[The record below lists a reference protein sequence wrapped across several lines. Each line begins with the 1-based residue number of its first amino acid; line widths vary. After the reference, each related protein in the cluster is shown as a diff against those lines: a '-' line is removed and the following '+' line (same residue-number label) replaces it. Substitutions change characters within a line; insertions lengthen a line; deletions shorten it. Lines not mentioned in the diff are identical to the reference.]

1 MKKTL
6 FFIFTLLLAVAVKA
20 QDFREFYTIGNDGSR
35 VELNISDILDS
46 DMRYCLLSTIA
57 GDNNIS
63 YTLDEDRISVNVI
76 YKNNAFS
83 ESFSDYL
90 DRITDKL
97 NVEYSE
103 YLKADKETKGDIF
116 LKWKESLPEDMF
128 VFLFR
133 LMLIES
139 PASKDGNQTCAT
151 SDPFCTTDVVTFHV
165 EANPGGSCE
174 NGPYYG
180 CLAPY
185 TERPPFWFHMKIGVA
200 GAFTIQMTNSANVDI
215 DYCCWGPFDDPVTP
229 CPSQLTQAKYID
241 CGSSGNAT
249 ENCHIPSSAQV
260 GKYYIMVITK
270 YNQSTATNITF
281 QKVAGSGPG
290 ETDCGILPPLVENDG
305 PYCVGET
312 IHLTGNA
319 QSGASYS
326 WSGPGNWT
334 ATGQNVTRPNCTM
347 AMAGTYTCTIT
358 LSGQTSSTD
367 TQVAIYANPTANF
380 SVPTAYAGVPTQFT
394 STSTTNPS
402 GQTITSYLWNF
413 GDGQTSTQQN
423 PTHTYATPG
432 SYTVTLTVA
441 CGENTCTNT
450 KTQTLNVQS
459 SMSTNITGDNSICQ
473 NNTIT
478 LNANA
483 TGGTGT
489 FTYAWKEN
497 GAPVGGNSPTL
508 TRNMTTAG
516 SFTFTCEISDG
527 YTTQTPQ
534 LIVSVYAT
542 PDAYAGEDQSI
553 NFDNAT
559 TLEAGY
565 IEGASYV
572 WQPADSITGAN
583 NTRTV
588 HTKPL
593 RGNTVFTVTVTSDHG
608 CVDTDD
614 VVVSV
619 GAEMTATATIADSEI
634 CQYESTTVSATA
646 VGGNPA
652 NYSYSWEP
660 ADEVEYPHAASST
673 VHPSLNTDHFTC
685 TISDGHT
692 TLEKRVNI
700 TVHELPMAD
709 AGEDFPIYYNTA
721 ATLTAA
727 TVDGASYEWLPK
739 DMIQN
744 GDNEQ
749 QTVTTVPLTEET
761 EFTLIVMRNG
771 CSTEDKITVF
781 AGNQLQG
788 KVETNDNSIC
798 QFDGSCDLTATAFGG
813 NMEYTY
819 LWESSNAGDFS
830 TNGSPTTTFMN
841 PTEAGTY
848 TISCTINDGQT
859 TIVRST
865 TINVV
870 AMPLAQISVS
880 GVNIIN
886 DTPSVVI
893 GKSVTL
899 EAAAVSGAIYEWQPN
914 TLIMSTSDNGRVATT
929 YPLNDTGIKEFTLTV
944 KTKTETNNYCTN
956 SAFVSVKVYD
966 NISATVESSDDAICE
981 QERITLTAN
990 ATGGTE
996 NYIYTWSPA
1005 EYFDNNIG
1013 QTVTTKRLPYH
1024 DGLIKFTCKIEDISL
1039 DNADDEK
1046 DQEVIVHNAPSVNY
1060 DLSGVQLV
1068 EAGNEFY
1075 PYVYE
1080 YSIDESSLSGYNI
1093 NSISWSVRS
1102 EQNTPNQLDSLTCES
1117 LWFCVPDPNP
1127 EIPRQPKKAYL
1138 YINEEGNARLTCTI
1152 TGECG
1157 EATARIIIYTEGYEY
1172 SDISVE
1178 EINYDDLITVYP
1190 NPNNGEL
1197 YISFGDIITSQV
1209 TISIY
1214 NFDGM
1219 KMMQSTENGDVVHYS
1234 VNTLANGIYFVK
1246 ITGKDFVVTKK
1257 FVLNK

>member
-1 MKKTL
+1 MKKT
-6 FFIFTLLLAVAVKA
+6 FTLILAVLFAITVKA
-20 QDFREFYTIGNDGSR
+20 QQIKGLYSFDKKQNAIEFDITKISLFEQRMHLVYLLNNDDRFDVSTSDRDGIFVIKRNKNSYNFN
-35 VELNISDILDS
+35 VED
-46 DMRYCLLSTIA
+46 
-57 GDNNIS
+57 
-63 YTLDEDRISVNVI
+63 
-76 YKNNAFS
+76 AFS
-83 ESFSDYL
+83 DFYNEETAAFNSMTKDEIGDLYFEWKLALPNIFVASMMMDLYVK
-90 DRITDKL
+90 DRQNNL
-97 NVEYSE
+97 
-103 YLKADKETKGDIF
+103 
-116 LKWKESLPEDMF
+116 
-128 VFLFR
+128 
-133 LMLIES
+133 
-139 PASKDGNQTCAT
+139 CANA
-151 SDPFCTTDVVTFHV
+151 DPFCTDVGIYEFPAGVNAGAGESGPNYNCLSTRPNPAWYYMKM
-165 EANPGGSCE
+165 ANPGG
-174 NGPYYG
+174 
-180 CLAPY
+180 
-185 TERPPFWFHMKIGVA
+185 M
-200 GAFTIQMTNSANVDI
+200 TIYMYSTPSQDI
-215 DYCCWGPFDDPVTP
+215 DFCCWGPFEDPITP
-229 CPSQLTQAKYID
+229 CPNGLTAAKVVSCSY
-241 CGSSGNAT
+241 APAHT
-249 ENCHIPSSAQV
+249 ENCIIPSSAQT
-260 GKYYIMVITK
+260 GQYYILVIT
-270 YNQSTATNITF
+270 NFSNHQCNITF
-281 QKVAGSGPG
+281 SKTAGTGT
-290 ETDCGILPPLVENDG
+290 TDCSIMPPLVENDG

-347 AMAGTYTCTIT
+347 AMSGTYTCTIS

-367 TQVAIYANPTANF
+367 TQVAVYANPTANF

-553 NFDNAT
+553 NFDNST

-700 TVHELPMAD
+700 TVHELPIAD

-744 GDNEQ
+744 GDNEH

-841 PTEAGTY
+841 PTESGTY

-1127 EIPRQPKKAYL
+1127 EIPGQPKKAYL

-1197 YISFGDIITSQV
+1197 YISFGDIITSSV

-1234 VNTLANGIYFVK
+1234 VNTLASGIYFVR

>member
-1 MKKTL
+1 MKKT
-6 FFIFTLLLAVAVKA
+6 FTFILAVLFAITVKA
-20 QDFREFYTIGNDGSR
+20 QQIKGLYSFDKKQNAIEFDITKISLFEQRMHLVYLLNNDDRFDVST
-35 VELNISDILDS
+35 SDRDGIFVVK
-46 DMRYCLLSTIA
+46 R
-57 GDNNIS
+57 NKNS
-63 YTLDEDRISVNVI
+63 YN
-76 YKNNAFS
+76 F
-83 ESFSDYL
+83 
-90 DRITDKL
+90 
-97 NVEYSE
+97 NVEDAFNDFYNE
-103 YLKADKETKGDIF
+103 ETAAFNSMTKDEIGDLYF
-116 LKWKESLPEDMF
+116 EWKSALPNFF
-128 VFLFR
+128 V
-133 LMLIES
+133 
-139 PASKDGNQTCAT
+139 ASMMMDLYVKDRQNNLCANA
-151 SDPFCTTDVVTFHV
+151 DPFCTDVGIYEFPAGVNAGAGETGPNYNCLSTRPNPAWYYMKM
-165 EANPGGSCE
+165 ANPGG
-174 NGPYYG
+174 
-180 CLAPY
+180 
-185 TERPPFWFHMKIGVA
+185 M
-200 GAFTIQMTNSANVDI
+200 TIYMYSTPSEDI
-215 DYCCWGPFDDPVTP
+215 DFCCWGPFDDPITP
-229 CPSQLTQAKYID
+229 CPNGLTAAKVVSCSY
-241 CGSSGNAT
+241 APAHT
-249 ENCHIPSSAQV
+249 ENCIIPSSAQT
-260 GKYYIMVITK
+260 GQYYILVIT
-270 YNQSTATNITF
+270 NFSNNPCNITF
-281 QKVAGSGPG
+281 SKTAGTGT
-290 ETDCGILPPLVENDG
+290 TDCSIMPPLVENDG

-367 TQVAIYANPTANF
+367 TQVAVYANPTANF

-553 NFDNAT
+553 NFDNST

-673 VHPSLNTDHFTC
+673 VHPSVNTDHFTC

-700 TVHELPMAD
+700 TVHELPIAD
-709 AGEDFPIYYNTA
+709 AGEDIPIYYNTA

-744 GDNEQ
+744 GDNEH

-841 PTEAGTY
+841 PTESGTY

-899 EAAAVSGAIYEWQPN
+899 EAADVSGAIYEWQPN

-1039 DNADDEK
+1039 DNANDEK

-1075 PYVYE
+1075 PFVYE

-1102 EQNTPNQLDSLTCES
+1102 EHNTPNQLDSLTCES

-1127 EIPRQPKKAYL
+1127 EIPGQPKKAYL

-1197 YISFGDIITSQV
+1197 YISFGDIITSSV

-1234 VNTLANGIYFVK
+1234 VNTLASGIYFVR

>member
-1 MKKTL
+1 MKKT
-6 FFIFTLLLAVAVKA
+6 FTFILAVLFAITVKA
-20 QDFREFYTIGNDGSR
+20 QQIKGLYSFDKKQNAIEFDITKISLFEQRMHLVYLLNNDDRFDVST
-35 VELNISDILDS
+35 SDRDGIFVVK
-46 DMRYCLLSTIA
+46 R
-57 GDNNIS
+57 NKNS
-63 YTLDEDRISVNVI
+63 YN
-76 YKNNAFS
+76 F
-83 ESFSDYL
+83 
-90 DRITDKL
+90 
-97 NVEYSE
+97 NVEDAFNDFYNE
-103 YLKADKETKGDIF
+103 ETAAFNSMTKDEIGDLYF
-116 LKWKESLPEDMF
+116 EWKSALPNFF
-128 VFLFR
+128 V
-133 LMLIES
+133 
-139 PASKDGNQTCAT
+139 ASMMMDLYVKDRQNNLCANA
-151 SDPFCTTDVVTFHV
+151 DPFCTDVGIYEFPAGVNAGAGETGPNYNCLSTRPNPAWYYMKM
-165 EANPGGSCE
+165 ANPGG
-174 NGPYYG
+174 
-180 CLAPY
+180 
-185 TERPPFWFHMKIGVA
+185 M
-200 GAFTIQMTNSANVDI
+200 TIYMYSTPSEDI
-215 DYCCWGPFDDPVTP
+215 DFCCWGPFDDPITP
-229 CPSQLTQAKYID
+229 CPNGLTAAKVVSCSYA
-241 CGSSGNAT
+241 SAHT
-249 ENCHIPSSAQV
+249 ENCIIPSSAQT
-260 GKYYIMVITK
+260 GQYYILVIT
-270 YNQSTATNITF
+270 NFSNNPCNITF
-281 QKVAGSGPG
+281 SKTAGTGT
-290 ETDCGILPPLVENDG
+290 TDCSIMPPLVENDG

-347 AMAGTYTCTIT
+347 AMSGTYTCTIS

-367 TQVAIYANPTANF
+367 TQVAVYANPTANF

-553 NFDNAT
+553 NFDNST

-673 VHPSLNTDHFTC
+673 VHPSVNTDHFTC

-700 TVHELPMAD
+700 TVHELPIAD

-744 GDNEQ
+744 GDNEH

-841 PTEAGTY
+841 PTESGTY

-1060 DLSGVQLV
+1060 DLSGIQLV

-1075 PYVYE
+1075 PFVYE

-1127 EIPRQPKKAYL
+1127 EIPGQPKKAYL

-1197 YISFGDIITSQV
+1197 YISFGDIITSSV

-1234 VNTLANGIYFVK
+1234 VNTLANGIYFVR

>member
-1 MKKTL
+1 MKKT
-6 FFIFTLLLAVAVKA
+6 FTFILAVLFAITVKA
-20 QDFREFYTIGNDGSR
+20 QQIKGLYSFDKKQNAIEFDITKISLFEQRMHLVYLLNNDDRFDVST
-35 VELNISDILDS
+35 SDRDGIFVVK
-46 DMRYCLLSTIA
+46 R
-57 GDNNIS
+57 NKNS
-63 YTLDEDRISVNVI
+63 YN
-76 YKNNAFS
+76 F
-83 ESFSDYL
+83 
-90 DRITDKL
+90 
-97 NVEYSE
+97 NVEDAFYDFYNE
-103 YLKADKETKGDIF
+103 ETAAFNSMTKDEIGDLYF
-116 LKWKESLPEDMF
+116 EWKSALPNFF
-128 VFLFR
+128 V
-133 LMLIES
+133 
-139 PASKDGNQTCAT
+139 ASMMMDLYVKDRQNNLCANA
-151 SDPFCTTDVVTFHV
+151 DPFCTDVGIYEFPAGVNAGNGESGPNYNCLSTRPNPAWYYMKM
-165 EANPGGSCE
+165 ANPGG
-174 NGPYYG
+174 
-180 CLAPY
+180 
-185 TERPPFWFHMKIGVA
+185 M
-200 GAFTIQMTNSANVDI
+200 TIYMYSTPSQDI
-215 DYCCWGPFDDPVTP
+215 DFCCWGPFEDPITP
-229 CPSQLTQAKYID
+229 CPNGLTAAKVVSCSY
-241 CGSSGNAT
+241 APAHT
-249 ENCHIPSSAQV
+249 ENCIIPSTAQT
-260 GKYYIMVITK
+260 GEYYILVITNFS
-270 YNQSTATNITF
+270 NQQCNITF
-281 QKVAGSGPG
+281 SKTAGTGT
-290 ETDCGILPPLVENDG
+290 TDCSIMPPLVENDG

-347 AMAGTYTCTIT
+347 AMSGTYTCTIS

-367 TQVAIYANPTANF
+367 TQVAVYANPTANF

-553 NFDNAT
+553 NFDNST

-700 TVHELPMAD
+700 TVHELPIAD

-744 GDNEQ
+744 GDNEH

-841 PTEAGTY
+841 PTESGTY

-1127 EIPRQPKKAYL
+1127 EIPGQPKKAYL

-1197 YISFGDIITSQV
+1197 YISFGDIITSSV

-1234 VNTLANGIYFVK
+1234 VNTLANGIYFVR

>member
-1 MKKTL
+1 MKKT
-6 FFIFTLLLAVAVKA
+6 FTLILAVLFAITVKA
-20 QDFREFYTIGNDGSR
+20 QQIKGLYSFDKKQNAIEFDITKISLFEQRMHLVYLLNNDDRFDVSTSDRDGIFVIKRNKNSYNFN
-35 VELNISDILDS
+35 VED
-46 DMRYCLLSTIA
+46 
-57 GDNNIS
+57 
-63 YTLDEDRISVNVI
+63 
-76 YKNNAFS
+76 AFS
-83 ESFSDYL
+83 DFYNEETAAFNSMTKDEIGDLYFEWKLALPNIFVASMMMDLYVK
-90 DRITDKL
+90 DRQNNL
-97 NVEYSE
+97 
-103 YLKADKETKGDIF
+103 
-116 LKWKESLPEDMF
+116 
-128 VFLFR
+128 
-133 LMLIES
+133 
-139 PASKDGNQTCAT
+139 CANA
-151 SDPFCTTDVVTFHV
+151 DPFCTDVGIYEFPAGVNAGAGESGPNYNCLSTRPNPAWYYMKM
-165 EANPGGSCE
+165 ANPGG
-174 NGPYYG
+174 
-180 CLAPY
+180 
-185 TERPPFWFHMKIGVA
+185 M
-200 GAFTIQMTNSANVDI
+200 TIYMYSTPSQDI
-215 DYCCWGPFDDPVTP
+215 DFCCWGPFEDPITP
-229 CPSQLTQAKYID
+229 CPNGLTAAKVVSCSY
-241 CGSSGNAT
+241 APAHT
-249 ENCHIPSSAQV
+249 ENCIIPSTAQT
-260 GKYYIMVITK
+260 GEYYILVITNFS
-270 YNQSTATNITF
+270 NQQCNITF
-281 QKVAGSGPG
+281 SKTAGTGT
-290 ETDCGILPPLVENDG
+290 TDCSIMPPLVENDG

-347 AMAGTYTCTIT
+347 AMSGTYTCTIS

-367 TQVAIYANPTANF
+367 TQVAVYANPTANF

-553 NFDNAT
+553 NFDNST

-700 TVHELPMAD
+700 TVHELPIAD

-744 GDNEQ
+744 GDNEH

-841 PTEAGTY
+841 PTESGTY

-1127 EIPRQPKKAYL
+1127 EIPGQPKKAYL

-1178 EINYDDLITVYP
+1178 EINLT
-1190 NPNNGEL
+1190 
-1197 YISFGDIITSQV
+1197 T
-1209 TISIY
+1209 
-1214 NFDGM
+1214 
-1219 KMMQSTENGDVVHYS
+1219 
-1234 VNTLANGIYFVK
+1234 
-1246 ITGKDFVVTKK
+1246 
-1257 FVLNK
+1257 

>member
-6 FFIFTLLLAVAVKA
+6 FLAFAILLTVAAKA
-20 QDFREFYTIGNDGSR
+20 QQIKLAEFNVHDIVTIEER
-35 VELNISDILDS
+35 VFFVHSIATSGYYKVGASEKTNTLNIYASNKTVLETPFKNFDVFLNNLADDREDFANLDKEERGYKYLEWTEN
-46 DMRYCLLSTIA
+46 M
-57 GDNNIS
+57 
-63 YTLDEDRISVNVI
+63 DEDVFRII
-76 YKNNAFS
+76 YEDF
-83 ESFSDYL
+83 
-90 DRITDKL
+90 
-97 NVEYSE
+97 
-103 YLKADKETKGDIF
+103 TKGVGT
-116 LKWKESLPEDMF
+116 ENP
-128 VFLFR
+128 
-133 LMLIES
+133 
-139 PASKDGNQTCAT
+139 TCETAL
-151 SDPFCTTDVVTFHV
+151 PFCTDNGLYQFPAGVNSGSPCGNSTTSNCGAPYSCSGTPGQSTNCLSTAPNPAFYYLKI
-165 EANPGGSCE
+165 ANPG
-174 NGPYYG
+174 NM
-180 CLAPY
+180 
-185 TERPPFWFHMKIGVA
+185 TIKIY
-200 GAFTIQMTNSANVDI
+200 SEPSYDI
-215 DYCCWGPFDDPVTP
+215 DFDCWGPFNSFEEACGLLSCSNIVDCSYKSDHTEY
-229 CPSQLTQAKYID
+229 CHINGAQTGEYYILLLTNFGNQACNIKFEKT
-241 CGSSGNAT
+241 GGNAT
-249 ENCHIPSSAQV
+249 
-260 GKYYIMVITK
+260 
-270 YNQSTATNITF
+270 
-281 QKVAGSGPG
+281 
-290 ETDCGILPPLVENDG
+290 TDCSIMPPLVENDG

-367 TQVAIYANPTANF
+367 TQVAVYANPTANF

-459 SMSTNITGDNSICQ
+459 SMATNITGDNSICQ

-553 NFDNAT
+553 NFDNST

-673 VHPSLNTDHFTC
+673 VHPSVNTDHFTC

-700 TVHELPMAD
+700 TVHELPIAD
-709 AGEDFPIYYNTA
+709 AGEDFQIYYNTA

-744 GDNEQ
+744 GDNEH

-841 PTEAGTY
+841 PTESGTY

-1127 EIPRQPKKAYL
+1127 EIPGQPKKAYL

-1197 YISFGDIITSQV
+1197 YISFGDIITSSV

-1234 VNTLANGIYFVK
+1234 VNTLASGIYFVR

>member
-1 MKKTL
+1 MKKT
-6 FFIFTLLLAVAVKA
+6 FTLILAVLFAITVKA
-20 QDFREFYTIGNDGSR
+20 QQIKGLYSFDKKQNAIEFDITKISLFEQRMHLVYLLNNDDRFDVSTSDRDGIFVIKRNKNSYNFN
-35 VELNISDILDS
+35 VED
-46 DMRYCLLSTIA
+46 
-57 GDNNIS
+57 
-63 YTLDEDRISVNVI
+63 
-76 YKNNAFS
+76 AFS
-83 ESFSDYL
+83 DFYNEETAAFNSMTKDEIGDLYFEWKLALPNIFVASMMMDLYVK
-90 DRITDKL
+90 DRQNNL
-97 NVEYSE
+97 
-103 YLKADKETKGDIF
+103 
-116 LKWKESLPEDMF
+116 
-128 VFLFR
+128 
-133 LMLIES
+133 
-139 PASKDGNQTCAT
+139 CANA
-151 SDPFCTTDVVTFHV
+151 DPFCTDVGIYEFPAGVNAGAGETGPNYNCLSTRPNPAWYYMKM
-165 EANPGGSCE
+165 ANPGG
-174 NGPYYG
+174 
-180 CLAPY
+180 
-185 TERPPFWFHMKIGVA
+185 M
-200 GAFTIQMTNSANVDI
+200 TIYMYSTPSEDI
-215 DYCCWGPFDDPVTP
+215 DFCCWGPFDDPITP
-229 CPSQLTQAKYID
+229 CPNGLTAAKVVSCSY
-241 CGSSGNAT
+241 APAHT
-249 ENCHIPSSAQV
+249 ENCIIPSSAQT
-260 GKYYIMVITK
+260 GQYYILVITNFSN
-270 YNQSTATNITF
+270 NQCNITF
-281 QKVAGSGPG
+281 SKTAGTGT
-290 ETDCGILPPLVENDG
+290 TDCSIMPPLVENDG

-1024 DGLIKFTCKIEDISL
+1024 DGLIKFTCRIEDISL
-1039 DNADDEK
+1039 DNANDEK

-1060 DLSGVQLV
+1060 DLSGIQLV

-1075 PYVYE
+1075 PFVYE

-1102 EQNTPNQLDSLTCES
+1102 EHNTPNQLDSLTCES

-1127 EIPRQPKKAYL
+1127 EIPGQPKKAYL

-1219 KMMQSTENGDVVHYS
+1219 KMMQSTENGNVVHYS
-1234 VNTLANGIYFVK
+1234 VNTLANGIYFVR

>member
-1 MKKTL
+1 MKKT
-6 FFIFTLLLAVAVKA
+6 FTFILAVLFAITVKA
-20 QDFREFYTIGNDGSR
+20 QQIKGLYSFDKKQNAIEFDITKISLFEQRMHLVYLLNNDDRFDVST
-35 VELNISDILDS
+35 SDRDGIFVVK
-46 DMRYCLLSTIA
+46 R
-57 GDNNIS
+57 NKNS
-63 YTLDEDRISVNVI
+63 YN
-76 YKNNAFS
+76 F
-83 ESFSDYL
+83 
-90 DRITDKL
+90 
-97 NVEYSE
+97 NVEDAFNDFYNE
-103 YLKADKETKGDIF
+103 ETAAFNSMTKDEIGDLYFEWKSALPNIF
-116 LKWKESLPEDMF
+116 
-128 VFLFR
+128 V
-133 LMLIES
+133 
-139 PASKDGNQTCAT
+139 ASMMMDLYVKDRQNNLCANA
-151 SDPFCTTDVVTFHV
+151 DPFCTDVGIYEFPAGVNAGAGETGPNYNCLSTRPNPAWYYMKM
-165 EANPGGSCE
+165 ANPGG
-174 NGPYYG
+174 
-180 CLAPY
+180 
-185 TERPPFWFHMKIGVA
+185 M
-200 GAFTIQMTNSANVDI
+200 TIYMYSTPSEDI
-215 DYCCWGPFDDPVTP
+215 DFCCWGPFDDPITP
-229 CPSQLTQAKYID
+229 CPNGLTAAKVVSCSY
-241 CGSSGNAT
+241 APAHT
-249 ENCHIPSSAQV
+249 ENCIIPSSAQT
-260 GKYYIMVITK
+260 GQYYILVITNFSN
-270 YNQSTATNITF
+270 NQCNITF
-281 QKVAGSGPG
+281 SKTAGTGT
-290 ETDCGILPPLVENDG
+290 TDCSIMPPLVENDG

-367 TQVAIYANPTANF
+367 TQVAVYANPTANF

-553 NFDNAT
+553 NFDNST

-673 VHPSLNTDHFTC
+673 VHPSVNTDHFTC

-700 TVHELPMAD
+700 TVHELPIAD

-744 GDNEQ
+744 GDNEH

-841 PTEAGTY
+841 PTESGTY

-1024 DGLIKFTCKIEDISL
+1024 DGLIKFTCRIEDISL
-1039 DNADDEK
+1039 DNANDEK

-1075 PYVYE
+1075 PFVYE

-1102 EQNTPNQLDSLTCES
+1102 EHNTPNQLDSLTCES

-1127 EIPRQPKKAYL
+1127 EIPGQPKKAYL

-1197 YISFGDIITSQV
+1197 YISFGDIITSSV

-1234 VNTLANGIYFVK
+1234 VNTLASGIYFVR

>member
-1 MKKTL
+1 MKKT
-6 FFIFTLLLAVAVKA
+6 FTFILAVLFAITVKA
-20 QDFREFYTIGNDGSR
+20 QQIKGLYSFDKKQNAIEFDITKISLFEQRMHLVYLLNNDDRFDVST
-35 VELNISDILDS
+35 SDRDGIFVVK
-46 DMRYCLLSTIA
+46 R
-57 GDNNIS
+57 NKNS
-63 YTLDEDRISVNVI
+63 Y
-76 YKNNAFS
+76 
-83 ESFSDYL
+83 SF
-90 DRITDKL
+90 
-97 NVEYSE
+97 NVEDAFNDFYNE
-103 YLKADKETKGDIF
+103 ETAAFNSMTKDEIGDLYFEWKSALPNIF
-116 LKWKESLPEDMF
+116 
-128 VFLFR
+128 V
-133 LMLIES
+133 
-139 PASKDGNQTCAT
+139 ASMMMDLYVKDRQNNLCANA
-151 SDPFCTTDVVTFHV
+151 DPFCTDVGIYEFPAGVNAGNGESGPNYNCLSTRPNPAWYYMKM
-165 EANPGGSCE
+165 ANPGG
-174 NGPYYG
+174 
-180 CLAPY
+180 
-185 TERPPFWFHMKIGVA
+185 M
-200 GAFTIQMTNSANVDI
+200 TIYMYSTPSEDI
-215 DYCCWGPFDDPVTP
+215 DFCCWGPFDDPITP
-229 CPSQLTQAKYID
+229 CPNGLTAAKVVSCSY
-241 CGSSGNAT
+241 APAHT
-249 ENCHIPSSAQV
+249 ENCIIPSSAQT
-260 GKYYIMVITK
+260 GQYYILVIT
-270 YNQSTATNITF
+270 NFSNNPCNITF
-281 QKVAGSGPG
+281 SKTAGTGT
-290 ETDCGILPPLVENDG
+290 TDCSIMPPLVENDG

-367 TQVAIYANPTANF
+367 TQVAVYANPTANF

-553 NFDNAT
+553 NFDNST

-673 VHPSLNTDHFTC
+673 VHPSVNTDHFTC

-700 TVHELPMAD
+700 TVHELPIAD

-744 GDNEQ
+744 GDNEH

-841 PTEAGTY
+841 PTESGTY

-1024 DGLIKFTCKIEDISL
+1024 DGLIKFTCRIEDISL
-1039 DNADDEK
+1039 DNANDEK

-1102 EQNTPNQLDSLTCES
+1102 EHNTPNQLDSLTCES

-1127 EIPRQPKKAYL
+1127 EIPGQPKKAYL

-1197 YISFGDIITSQV
+1197 YISFGDIITSSV

-1234 VNTLANGIYFVK
+1234 VNTLASGIYFVR

>member
-1 MKKTL
+1 MKKT
-6 FFIFTLLLAVAVKA
+6 FTFILAVLFAITVKA
-20 QDFREFYTIGNDGSR
+20 QQIKGLYSFDKKQNAIEFDITKISLFEQRMHLVYLLNNDDRFDVST
-35 VELNISDILDS
+35 SDRDGIFVVK
-46 DMRYCLLSTIA
+46 R
-57 GDNNIS
+57 NKNS
-63 YTLDEDRISVNVI
+63 YN
-76 YKNNAFS
+76 F
-83 ESFSDYL
+83 
-90 DRITDKL
+90 
-97 NVEYSE
+97 NVEDAFNDFYNE
-103 YLKADKETKGDIF
+103 ETAAFNSMTKDEIGDLYF
-116 LKWKESLPEDMF
+116 EWKSALPNFF
-128 VFLFR
+128 V
-133 LMLIES
+133 
-139 PASKDGNQTCAT
+139 ASMMMDLYVKDRQNNLCANA
-151 SDPFCTTDVVTFHV
+151 DPFCTDVGIYEFPAGVNAGNGESGPNYNCLSTRPNPAWYYMKM
-165 EANPGGSCE
+165 ANPGG
-174 NGPYYG
+174 
-180 CLAPY
+180 
-185 TERPPFWFHMKIGVA
+185 M
-200 GAFTIQMTNSANVDI
+200 TIYMYSTPSQDI
-215 DYCCWGPFDDPVTP
+215 DFCCWGPFEDPITP
-229 CPSQLTQAKYID
+229 CPNGLTAAKVVSCSY
-241 CGSSGNAT
+241 APAHT
-249 ENCHIPSSAQV
+249 ENCIIPSTAQT
-260 GKYYIMVITK
+260 GEYYILVITNFS
-270 YNQSTATNITF
+270 NQQCNITF
-281 QKVAGSGPG
+281 SKTAGTGT
-290 ETDCGILPPLVENDG
+290 TDCSIMPPLVENDG

-347 AMAGTYTCTIT
+347 AMSGTYTCTIS

-367 TQVAIYANPTANF
+367 TQVAVYANPTANF

-553 NFDNAT
+553 NFDNST

-700 TVHELPMAD
+700 TVHELPIAD

-744 GDNEQ
+744 GDNEH

-841 PTEAGTY
+841 PTESGTY

-1127 EIPRQPKKAYL
+1127 EIPGQPKKAYL

-1197 YISFGDIITSQV
+1197 YISFGDIITSSV

-1234 VNTLANGIYFVK
+1234 VNTLASGIYFVR

>member
-1 MKKTL
+1 MKKT
-6 FFIFTLLLAVAVKA
+6 FTFILAVLFAITVKA
-20 QDFREFYTIGNDGSR
+20 QQIKGLYSFDKKQNAIEFDITKISLFEQRMHLVYLLNNDDRFDVST
-35 VELNISDILDS
+35 SDRDGIFVVK
-46 DMRYCLLSTIA
+46 R
-57 GDNNIS
+57 NKNS
-63 YTLDEDRISVNVI
+63 YN
-76 YKNNAFS
+76 F
-83 ESFSDYL
+83 
-90 DRITDKL
+90 
-97 NVEYSE
+97 NVEDAFNDFYNE
-103 YLKADKETKGDIF
+103 ETAAFNSMTKDEIGDLYF
-116 LKWKESLPEDMF
+116 EWKSALPNFF
-128 VFLFR
+128 V
-133 LMLIES
+133 
-139 PASKDGNQTCAT
+139 ASMMMDLYVKDRQNNLCANA
-151 SDPFCTTDVVTFHV
+151 DPFCTDVGIYEFPAGVNAGAGETGPNYNCLSTRPNPAWYYMKM
-165 EANPGGSCE
+165 ANPGG
-174 NGPYYG
+174 
-180 CLAPY
+180 
-185 TERPPFWFHMKIGVA
+185 M
-200 GAFTIQMTNSANVDI
+200 TIYMYSTPSEDI
-215 DYCCWGPFDDPVTP
+215 DFCCWGPFDDPITP
-229 CPSQLTQAKYID
+229 CPNGLTAAKVVSCSY
-241 CGSSGNAT
+241 APAHT
-249 ENCHIPSSAQV
+249 ENCIIPSSAQT
-260 GKYYIMVITK
+260 GQYYILVIT
-270 YNQSTATNITF
+270 NFSNNPCNITF
-281 QKVAGSGPG
+281 SKTAGTGT
-290 ETDCGILPPLVENDG
+290 TDCSIMPPLVENDG

-553 NFDNAT
+553 NFDNST

-700 TVHELPMAD
+700 TVHELPIAD

-744 GDNEQ
+744 GDNEH

-841 PTEAGTY
+841 PTESGTY

-1127 EIPRQPKKAYL
+1127 EIPGQPKKAYL

-1197 YISFGDIITSQV
+1197 YISFGDIITSSV

-1234 VNTLANGIYFVK
+1234 VNTLASGIYFVR

>member
-1 MKKTL
+1 MKKT
-6 FFIFTLLLAVAVKA
+6 FTFILAVLFAITVKA
-20 QDFREFYTIGNDGSR
+20 QQIKGLYSFDKKQNAIEFDITKISLFEQRMHLVYLLNNDDRFDVST
-35 VELNISDILDS
+35 SDRDGIFVVK
-46 DMRYCLLSTIA
+46 R
-57 GDNNIS
+57 NKNS
-63 YTLDEDRISVNVI
+63 YN
-76 YKNNAFS
+76 F
-83 ESFSDYL
+83 
-90 DRITDKL
+90 
-97 NVEYSE
+97 NVEDAFNDFYNE
-103 YLKADKETKGDIF
+103 ETAAFNSMTKDEIGDLYFEWKSALPNIF
-116 LKWKESLPEDMF
+116 
-128 VFLFR
+128 V
-133 LMLIES
+133 
-139 PASKDGNQTCAT
+139 ASMMMDLYVKDRQNNLCANA
-151 SDPFCTTDVVTFHV
+151 DPFCTDVGIYEFPAGVNAGAGETGPNYNCLSTRPNPAWYYMKM
-165 EANPGGSCE
+165 ANPGG
-174 NGPYYG
+174 
-180 CLAPY
+180 
-185 TERPPFWFHMKIGVA
+185 M
-200 GAFTIQMTNSANVDI
+200 TIYMYSTPSEDI
-215 DYCCWGPFDDPVTP
+215 DFCCWGPFDDPITP
-229 CPSQLTQAKYID
+229 CPNGLTAAKVVSCSY
-241 CGSSGNAT
+241 APAHT
-249 ENCHIPSSAQV
+249 ENCIIPSTAQT
-260 GKYYIMVITK
+260 GEYYILVIT
-270 YNQSTATNITF
+270 NFSNNPCNITF
-281 QKVAGSGPG
+281 SKTAGTGT
-290 ETDCGILPPLVENDG
+290 TDCSIMPPLVENDG

-516 SFTFTCEISDG
+516 SFTFTCEIFDG

-553 NFDNAT
+553 NFDNST

-700 TVHELPMAD
+700 TVHELPIAD

-744 GDNEQ
+744 GDNEH

-841 PTEAGTY
+841 PTESGTY

-1127 EIPRQPKKAYL
+1127 EIPGQPKKAYL

-1197 YISFGDIITSQV
+1197 YISFGDIITSSV

-1234 VNTLANGIYFVK
+1234 VNTLANGIYFVR

>member
-1 MKKTL
+1 MKKT
-6 FFIFTLLLAVAVKA
+6 FTFILAVLFAITVKA
-20 QDFREFYTIGNDGSR
+20 QQIKGLYSFDKKQNAIEFDITKISLFEQRMHLVYLLNNDDRFDVST
-35 VELNISDILDS
+35 SDRDGIFVVK
-46 DMRYCLLSTIA
+46 R
-57 GDNNIS
+57 NKNS
-63 YTLDEDRISVNVI
+63 YN
-76 YKNNAFS
+76 F
-83 ESFSDYL
+83 
-90 DRITDKL
+90 
-97 NVEYSE
+97 NVEDAFNDFYNE
-103 YLKADKETKGDIF
+103 ETAAFNSMTKDEIGDLYF
-116 LKWKESLPEDMF
+116 EWKSALPNFF
-128 VFLFR
+128 V
-133 LMLIES
+133 
-139 PASKDGNQTCAT
+139 ASMMMDLYVKDRQNNLCANA
-151 SDPFCTTDVVTFHV
+151 DPFCTDVGIYEFPAGVNAGNGESGPNYNCLSTRPNPAWYYMKM
-165 EANPGGSCE
+165 ANPGG
-174 NGPYYG
+174 
-180 CLAPY
+180 
-185 TERPPFWFHMKIGVA
+185 M
-200 GAFTIQMTNSANVDI
+200 TIYMYSTPSQDI
-215 DYCCWGPFDDPVTP
+215 DFCCWGPFEDPITP
-229 CPSQLTQAKYID
+229 CPNGLTAAKVVSCSYAPD
-241 CGSSGNAT
+241 HT
-249 ENCHIPSSAQV
+249 ENCIIPSTAQT
-260 GKYYIMVITK
+260 GEYYILVITNFS
-270 YNQSTATNITF
+270 NQQCNITF
-281 QKVAGSGPG
+281 SKTAGTGT
-290 ETDCGILPPLVENDG
+290 TDCSIMPPLVENDG

-347 AMAGTYTCTIT
+347 AMSGTYTCTIS

-367 TQVAIYANPTANF
+367 TQVAVYANPTANF

-553 NFDNAT
+553 NFDNST

-700 TVHELPMAD
+700 TVHELPIAD

-744 GDNEQ
+744 GDNEH

-841 PTEAGTY
+841 PTESGTY

-929 YPLNDTGIKEFTLTV
+929 YPLNDTGINEFTLTV

-1075 PYVYE
+1075 PFVYE

-1127 EIPRQPKKAYL
+1127 EIPGQPKKAYL

-1197 YISFGDIITSQV
+1197 YISFGDIITSSV

-1234 VNTLANGIYFVK
+1234 VNTLASGIYFVR

>member
-1 MKKTL
+1 MKKT
-6 FFIFTLLLAVAVKA
+6 FTFILAVLFAITVKA
-20 QDFREFYTIGNDGSR
+20 QQIKGLYSFDKKQNAIEFDITKISLFEQRMHLVYLLNNDDRFDVST
-35 VELNISDILDS
+35 SDRDGIFVVK
-46 DMRYCLLSTIA
+46 R
-57 GDNNIS
+57 NKNS
-63 YTLDEDRISVNVI
+63 YN
-76 YKNNAFS
+76 F
-83 ESFSDYL
+83 
-90 DRITDKL
+90 
-97 NVEYSE
+97 NVEDAFNDFYNE
-103 YLKADKETKGDIF
+103 ETAAFNSMTKDEIGDLYF
-116 LKWKESLPEDMF
+116 EWKSALPNFF
-128 VFLFR
+128 V
-133 LMLIES
+133 
-139 PASKDGNQTCAT
+139 ASMMMDLYVKDRQNNLCANA
-151 SDPFCTTDVVTFHV
+151 DPFCTDVGIYEFPAGVNAGAGETGPNYNCLSTRPNPAWYYMKM
-165 EANPGGSCE
+165 ANPGG
-174 NGPYYG
+174 
-180 CLAPY
+180 
-185 TERPPFWFHMKIGVA
+185 M
-200 GAFTIQMTNSANVDI
+200 TIYMYSTPSEDI
-215 DYCCWGPFDDPVTP
+215 DFCCWGPFDDPITP
-229 CPSQLTQAKYID
+229 CPNGLTAAKVVSCSYA
-241 CGSSGNAT
+241 SAHT
-249 ENCHIPSSAQV
+249 ENCIIPSSAQT
-260 GKYYIMVITK
+260 GQYYILVIT
-270 YNQSTATNITF
+270 NFSNNPCNITF
-281 QKVAGSGPG
+281 SKTAGTGT
-290 ETDCGILPPLVENDG
+290 TDCSIMPPLVENDG

-553 NFDNAT
+553 NFDNST

-700 TVHELPMAD
+700 TVHELPIAD

-744 GDNEQ
+744 GDNEH

-841 PTEAGTY
+841 PTESGTY

-1075 PYVYE
+1075 PFVYE

-1102 EQNTPNQLDSLTCES
+1102 EHNTPNQLDSLTCES

-1127 EIPRQPKKAYL
+1127 EIPGQPKKAYL

-1197 YISFGDIITSQV
+1197 YISFGDIITSSV

-1234 VNTLANGIYFVK
+1234 VNTLASGIYFVR

>member
-1 MKKTL
+1 MKKT
-6 FFIFTLLLAVAVKA
+6 FTLILAVLFAITVKA
-20 QDFREFYTIGNDGSR
+20 QQIKGLYSFDKKQNAIEFDITKISLFEQRMHLVYLLNNDDRFDVSTSDRDGIFVIKRNKNSYNFN
-35 VELNISDILDS
+35 VED
-46 DMRYCLLSTIA
+46 
-57 GDNNIS
+57 
-63 YTLDEDRISVNVI
+63 
-76 YKNNAFS
+76 AFS
-83 ESFSDYL
+83 DFYNEETAAFNSMTKDEIGDLYFEWKLALPNIFVASMMMDLYVK
-90 DRITDKL
+90 DRQNNL
-97 NVEYSE
+97 
-103 YLKADKETKGDIF
+103 
-116 LKWKESLPEDMF
+116 
-128 VFLFR
+128 
-133 LMLIES
+133 
-139 PASKDGNQTCAT
+139 CANA
-151 SDPFCTTDVVTFHV
+151 DPFCTDVGIYEFPAGVNAGAGETGPNYNCLSTRPNPAWYYMKM
-165 EANPGGSCE
+165 ANPGG
-174 NGPYYG
+174 
-180 CLAPY
+180 
-185 TERPPFWFHMKIGVA
+185 M
-200 GAFTIQMTNSANVDI
+200 TIYMYSTPSEDI
-215 DYCCWGPFDDPVTP
+215 DFCCWGPFDDPITP
-229 CPSQLTQAKYID
+229 CPNGLTAAKVVSCSY
-241 CGSSGNAT
+241 APAHT
-249 ENCHIPSSAQV
+249 ENCIIPSSAQT
-260 GKYYIMVITK
+260 GQYYILVITNFSN
-270 YNQSTATNITF
+270 NQCNITF
-281 QKVAGSGPG
+281 SKTAGTGT
-290 ETDCGILPPLVENDG
+290 TDCSIMPPLVENDG

-744 GDNEQ
+744 GDNEH

-841 PTEAGTY
+841 PTESGTY

-1127 EIPRQPKKAYL
+1127 EIPGQPKKAYL

>member
-1 MKKTL
+1 MKKT
-6 FFIFTLLLAVAVKA
+6 FTLILAVLFAITVKA
-20 QDFREFYTIGNDGSR
+20 QQIKGLYSFDKKQNAIEFDITKISLFEQRMHLVYLLNNDDRFDVST
-35 VELNISDILDS
+35 SDRDGIFVIK
-46 DMRYCLLSTIA
+46 R
-57 GDNNIS
+57 NKNS
-63 YTLDEDRISVNVI
+63 YN
-76 YKNNAFS
+76 F
-83 ESFSDYL
+83 
-90 DRITDKL
+90 
-97 NVEYSE
+97 NVEDAFRDFYNE
-103 YLKADKETKGDIF
+103 ETAAFNSMTKDEIGDLYFEWKLALPNIF
-116 LKWKESLPEDMF
+116 
-128 VFLFR
+128 V
-133 LMLIES
+133 
-139 PASKDGNQTCAT
+139 ASMMMDLYVKDRQNNLCANA
-151 SDPFCTTDVVTFHV
+151 DPFCTDVGIYEFPAGVNAGAGETGPNYNCLSTRPNPAWYYMKM
-165 EANPGGSCE
+165 ANPGG
-174 NGPYYG
+174 
-180 CLAPY
+180 
-185 TERPPFWFHMKIGVA
+185 M
-200 GAFTIQMTNSANVDI
+200 TIYMYSTPSEDI
-215 DYCCWGPFDDPVTP
+215 DFCCWGPFDDPITP
-229 CPSQLTQAKYID
+229 CPNGLTAAKVVSCSY
-241 CGSSGNAT
+241 APAHT
-249 ENCHIPSSAQV
+249 ENCIIPSSAQT
-260 GKYYIMVITK
+260 GQYYILVITNFSN
-270 YNQSTATNITF
+270 NQCNITF
-281 QKVAGSGPG
+281 SKTAGTGT
-290 ETDCGILPPLVENDG
+290 TDCSIMPPLVENDG

-744 GDNEQ
+744 GDNEH

-1127 EIPRQPKKAYL
+1127 EIPGQPKKAYL

>member
-1 MKKTL
+1 MKKT
-6 FFIFTLLLAVAVKA
+6 FTLILAVLFAITVKA
-20 QDFREFYTIGNDGSR
+20 QQIKGLYSFDKKQNAIEFDITKISLFEQRMHLVYLLNNDDRFDVSTSDRDGIFVVKRNKNSYSFNVEDAFNDFYNEETAAFNSMTKDEIGNLYFEWKSALPNFFVASMMMDLYVKDR
-35 VELNISDILDS
+35 Q
-46 DMRYCLLSTIA
+46 
-57 GDNNIS
+57 NN
-63 YTLDEDRISVNVI
+63 LCA
-76 YKNNAFS
+76 NA
-83 ESFSDYL
+83 
-90 DRITDKL
+90 
-97 NVEYSE
+97 
-103 YLKADKETKGDIF
+103 
-116 LKWKESLPEDMF
+116 
-128 VFLFR
+128 
-133 LMLIES
+133 
-139 PASKDGNQTCAT
+139 
-151 SDPFCTTDVVTFHV
+151 DPFCTDVGIYEFPAGVNAGAGETGPNYNCLSTRPNPAWYYMKM
-165 EANPGGSCE
+165 ANPGG
-174 NGPYYG
+174 
-180 CLAPY
+180 
-185 TERPPFWFHMKIGVA
+185 M
-200 GAFTIQMTNSANVDI
+200 TIYMYSTPSEDI
-215 DYCCWGPFDDPVTP
+215 DFCCWGPFDDPITP
-229 CPSQLTQAKYID
+229 CPNGLTAAKVVSCSY
-241 CGSSGNAT
+241 APAHT
-249 ENCHIPSSAQV
+249 ENCIIPSSAQT
-260 GKYYIMVITK
+260 GQYYILVIT
-270 YNQSTATNITF
+270 NFSNNPCNITF
-281 QKVAGSGPG
+281 SKTAGTGT
-290 ETDCGILPPLVENDG
+290 TDCSIMPPLVENDG

-553 NFDNAT
+553 NFDNST

-673 VHPSLNTDHFTC
+673 VHPSVNTDHFTC

-700 TVHELPMAD
+700 TVHELPIAD

-841 PTEAGTY
+841 PTESGTY

-1127 EIPRQPKKAYL
+1127 EIPGQPKKAYL

-1197 YISFGDIITSQV
+1197 YISFGDIITSSV

-1234 VNTLANGIYFVK
+1234 VNTLASGIYFVR

>member
-1 MKKTL
+1 MKKTFTFILTVL
-6 FFIFTLLLAVAVKA
+6 FAITVKA
-20 QDFREFYTIGNDGSR
+20 QQIKGLYSFDKKHNAIEFDITKISLFEQRMHLVYLLNNDDRFDVST
-35 VELNISDILDS
+35 SDRDGVFVVK
-46 DMRYCLLSTIA
+46 R
-57 GDNNIS
+57 NKNS
-63 YTLDEDRISVNVI
+63 YN
-76 YKNNAFS
+76 F
-83 ESFSDYL
+83 
-90 DRITDKL
+90 
-97 NVEYSE
+97 NVEDAFNDFYNE
-103 YLKADKETKGDIF
+103 ETAAFNRMTKDEIGDLYFEWKSALPNIF
-116 LKWKESLPEDMF
+116 
-128 VFLFR
+128 V
-133 LMLIES
+133 
-139 PASKDGNQTCAT
+139 ASMMMDLYVKDRQNNLCANA
-151 SDPFCTTDVVTFHV
+151 DPFCTDVGIYEFPAGVNAGNGESGPNYNCLSTRPNPAWYYMKM
-165 EANPGGSCE
+165 ANPGS
-174 NGPYYG
+174 
-180 CLAPY
+180 
-185 TERPPFWFHMKIGVA
+185 M
-200 GAFTIQMTNSANVDI
+200 TIYMYSTPSQDI
-215 DYCCWGPFDDPVTP
+215 DFCCWGPFDDPISP
-229 CPSQLTQAKYID
+229 CPNGLTAAKVVSCSY
-241 CGSSGNAT
+241 APAHT
-249 ENCHIPSSAQV
+249 ENCIIPSTAQT
-260 GKYYIMVITK
+260 GEYYILVITNFS
-270 YNQSTATNITF
+270 NQPCNITF
-281 QKVAGSGPG
+281 SKTSGTG
-290 ETDCGILPPLVENDG
+290 TTDCSIMPPLVENDG

-334 ATGQNVTRPNCTM
+334 ATGQDVTRPNCTM

-367 TQVAIYANPTANF
+367 TQVIIYANPTANF

-394 STSTTNPS
+394 STSTTNPA

-489 FTYAWKEN
+489 YTYAWKEN

-534 LIVSVYAT
+534 MIVSVYAT

-553 NFDNAT
+553 NFDNST
-559 TLEAGY
+559 TLDAGY

-593 RGNTVFTVTVTSDHG
+593 RGNTVFSVTVTSDHG
-608 CVDTDD
+608 CVGTDD
-614 VVVSV
+614 VVVNV

-646 VGGNPA
+646 VGGNPT

-660 ADEVEYPHAASST
+660 ANEVEYPHAASST
-673 VHPSLNTDHFTC
+673 VHPSVNTDHFTC

-692 TLEKRVNI
+692 TLEKRVDI
-700 TVHELPMAD
+700 TVHELPIAD
-709 AGEDFPIYYNTA
+709 AGEDFPVYYNTA

-739 DMIQN
+739 DMIQD
-744 GDNEQ
+744 GDNEH
-749 QTVTTVPLTEET
+749 QTVTTVPLTEEA
-761 EFTLIVMRNG
+761 EFTLIVIRNG

-841 PTEAGTY
+841 PTESGTY

-870 AMPLAQISVS
+870 AMPQAEISVS

-899 EAAAVSGAIYEWQPN
+899 EAAAVSGATYEWQPN

-1039 DNADDEK
+1039 DNADDEQ
-1046 DQEVIVHNAPSVNY
+1046 DQEVIIHNAPSVNY

-1075 PYVYE
+1075 PFVYE

-1102 EQNTPNQLDSLTCES
+1102 EHNTPNQLDSLTCES

-1127 EIPRQPKKAYL
+1127 EIPGQPKKAFIYV
-1138 YINEEGNARLTCTI
+1138 NEEGNAKLICTI

-1197 YISFGDIITSQV
+1197 YISFGDIITSSV

-1234 VNTLANGIYFVK
+1234 VNTLANGIYFVR

-1257 FVLNK
+1257 FVLSK

>member
-1 MKKTL
+1 MKKT
-6 FFIFTLLLAVAVKA
+6 FTLILAVLFAITVKA
-20 QDFREFYTIGNDGSR
+20 QQIKGLYSFDKKQNAIEFDITKISLFEQRMHLVYLLNNDDRFDVSTSDRDGIFVIKRNKNSYNFN
-35 VELNISDILDS
+35 VED
-46 DMRYCLLSTIA
+46 
-57 GDNNIS
+57 
-63 YTLDEDRISVNVI
+63 
-76 YKNNAFS
+76 AFS
-83 ESFSDYL
+83 DFYNEETAAFNSMTKDEIGDLYFEWKLALPNIFVASMMMDLYVK
-90 DRITDKL
+90 DRQNNL
-97 NVEYSE
+97 
-103 YLKADKETKGDIF
+103 
-116 LKWKESLPEDMF
+116 
-128 VFLFR
+128 
-133 LMLIES
+133 
-139 PASKDGNQTCAT
+139 CANA
-151 SDPFCTTDVVTFHV
+151 DPFCTDVGIYEFPAGVNAGAGETGPNYNCLSTRPNPAWYYMKM
-165 EANPGGSCE
+165 ANPGG
-174 NGPYYG
+174 
-180 CLAPY
+180 
-185 TERPPFWFHMKIGVA
+185 M
-200 GAFTIQMTNSANVDI
+200 TIYMYSTPSEDI
-215 DYCCWGPFDDPVTP
+215 DFCCWGPFDDPITP
-229 CPSQLTQAKYID
+229 CPNGLTAAKVVSCSY
-241 CGSSGNAT
+241 APAHT
-249 ENCHIPSSAQV
+249 ENCIIPSSAQT
-260 GKYYIMVITK
+260 GQYYILVITNFSN
-270 YNQSTATNITF
+270 NQCNITF
-281 QKVAGSGPG
+281 SKTAGTGT
-290 ETDCGILPPLVENDG
+290 TDCSIMPPLVENDG

-841 PTEAGTY
+841 PTESGTY

-1127 EIPRQPKKAYL
+1127 EIPGQPKKAYL

>member
-1 MKKTL
+1 MKKTFTFILTVL
-6 FFIFTLLLAVAVKA
+6 FAITVKA
-20 QDFREFYTIGNDGSR
+20 QQIKGLYSFDKKHNAIEFDITKISLFEQRMHLVYLLNNDDRFDVST
-35 VELNISDILDS
+35 SDRDGVFVVK
-46 DMRYCLLSTIA
+46 R
-57 GDNNIS
+57 NKNS
-63 YTLDEDRISVNVI
+63 YN
-76 YKNNAFS
+76 F
-83 ESFSDYL
+83 
-90 DRITDKL
+90 
-97 NVEYSE
+97 NVEDAFNDFYNE
-103 YLKADKETKGDIF
+103 ETAAFNRMTKDEIGDLYFEWKSALPNIF
-116 LKWKESLPEDMF
+116 
-128 VFLFR
+128 V
-133 LMLIES
+133 
-139 PASKDGNQTCAT
+139 ASMMMDLYVKDRQNNLCANA
-151 SDPFCTTDVVTFHV
+151 DPFCTDVGIYEFPAGVNAGNGESGPNYNCLSTRPNPAWYYMKM
-165 EANPGGSCE
+165 ANPGS
-174 NGPYYG
+174 
-180 CLAPY
+180 
-185 TERPPFWFHMKIGVA
+185 M
-200 GAFTIQMTNSANVDI
+200 TIYMYSTPSQDI
-215 DYCCWGPFDDPVTP
+215 DFCCWGPFDDPISP
-229 CPSQLTQAKYID
+229 CPNGLTAAKVVSCSY
-241 CGSSGNAT
+241 APAHT
-249 ENCHIPSSAQV
+249 ENCIIPSTAQT
-260 GKYYIMVITK
+260 GEYYILVITNFS
-270 YNQSTATNITF
+270 NQPCNITF
-281 QKVAGSGPG
+281 SKTSGTG
-290 ETDCGILPPLVENDG
+290 TTDCSIMPPLVENDG

-334 ATGQNVTRPNCTM
+334 ATGQDVTRPNCTM

-367 TQVAIYANPTANF
+367 TQVIIYANPTANF

-394 STSTTNPS
+394 STSTTNPA
-402 GQTITSYLWNF
+402 GQTITRYLWNF

-489 FTYAWKEN
+489 YTYAWKEN

-534 LIVSVYAT
+534 MIVSVYAT

-553 NFDNAT
+553 NFDNST

-608 CVDTDD
+608 CVGTDD
-614 VVVSV
+614 VVVNV

-646 VGGNPA
+646 VGGNPT

-673 VHPSLNTDHFTC
+673 VHPSVNTDHFTC

-692 TLEKRVNI
+692 TLEKRVDI
-700 TVHELPMAD
+700 TVHELPIAD
-709 AGEDFPIYYNTA
+709 AGEDFPVYYNTT

-739 DMIQN
+739 DMIQD
-744 GDNEQ
+744 GDNEH
-749 QTVTTVPLTEET
+749 QTVTTVPLTEEA
-761 EFTLIVMRNG
+761 EFTLIVIRNG

-841 PTEAGTY
+841 PTESGTY

-870 AMPLAQISVS
+870 AMPQAEISVS

-899 EAAAVSGAIYEWQPN
+899 EAAAVSGATYEWQPN

-1039 DNADDEK
+1039 DNADDEQ
-1046 DQEVIVHNAPSVNY
+1046 DQEVIIHNAPSVNY

-1075 PYVYE
+1075 PFVYE

-1102 EQNTPNQLDSLTCES
+1102 EHNTPNQLDSLTCES

-1127 EIPRQPKKAYL
+1127 EIPGQPKKAFIYV
-1138 YINEEGNARLTCTI
+1138 NEEGNAKLICTI

-1197 YISFGDIITSQV
+1197 YISFGDIITSSV

-1234 VNTLANGIYFVK
+1234 VNTLANGIYFVR

-1257 FVLNK
+1257 FVLSK

>member
-1 MKKTL
+1 MKKT
-6 FFIFTLLLAVAVKA
+6 FTLILAVLFAITVKA
-20 QDFREFYTIGNDGSR
+20 QQIKGLYSFDKKQNAIEFDITKISLFEQRMHLVYLLNNDDRFDVSTSDRDGIFVIKRNKNSYNFN
-35 VELNISDILDS
+35 VED
-46 DMRYCLLSTIA
+46 
-57 GDNNIS
+57 
-63 YTLDEDRISVNVI
+63 
-76 YKNNAFS
+76 AFS
-83 ESFSDYL
+83 DFYNEETAAFNSMTKDEIGDLYFEWKLALPNIFVASMMMDLYVK
-90 DRITDKL
+90 DRQNNL
-97 NVEYSE
+97 
-103 YLKADKETKGDIF
+103 
-116 LKWKESLPEDMF
+116 
-128 VFLFR
+128 
-133 LMLIES
+133 
-139 PASKDGNQTCAT
+139 CANA
-151 SDPFCTTDVVTFHV
+151 DPFCTDVGIYEFPAGVNAGAGESGPNYNCLSTRPNPAWYYMKM
-165 EANPGGSCE
+165 ANPGG
-174 NGPYYG
+174 
-180 CLAPY
+180 
-185 TERPPFWFHMKIGVA
+185 M
-200 GAFTIQMTNSANVDI
+200 TIYMYSTPSQDI
-215 DYCCWGPFDDPVTP
+215 DFCCWGPFEDPITP
-229 CPSQLTQAKYID
+229 CPNGLTAAKVVSCSY
-241 CGSSGNAT
+241 APAHT
-249 ENCHIPSSAQV
+249 ENCIIPSTAQT
-260 GKYYIMVITK
+260 GEYYILVITNFS
-270 YNQSTATNITF
+270 NQQCNITF
-281 QKVAGSGPG
+281 SKTAGTGT
-290 ETDCGILPPLVENDG
+290 TDCSIMPPLVENDG

-347 AMAGTYTCTIT
+347 AMSGTYTCTIS

-367 TQVAIYANPTANF
+367 TQVAVYANPTANF

-553 NFDNAT
+553 NFDNST

-700 TVHELPMAD
+700 TVHELPIAD

-744 GDNEQ
+744 GDNEH
-749 QTVTTVPLTEET
+749 QTVTTVPLIEET

-841 PTEAGTY
+841 PTESGTY

-1127 EIPRQPKKAYL
+1127 EIPGQPKKAYL

-1197 YISFGDIITSQV
+1197 YISFGDIITSSV

-1234 VNTLANGIYFVK
+1234 VNTLASGIYFVR

>member
-1 MKKTL
+1 MKKT
-6 FFIFTLLLAVAVKA
+6 FTFILAVLFAITVKA
-20 QDFREFYTIGNDGSR
+20 QQIKGLYSFDKKQNAIEFDITKISLFEQRMHLVYLLNNDDRFDVST
-35 VELNISDILDS
+35 SDRDGIFVVK
-46 DMRYCLLSTIA
+46 R
-57 GDNNIS
+57 NKNS
-63 YTLDEDRISVNVI
+63 YN
-76 YKNNAFS
+76 F
-83 ESFSDYL
+83 
-90 DRITDKL
+90 
-97 NVEYSE
+97 NVEDAFNDFYNE
-103 YLKADKETKGDIF
+103 ETAAFNSMTKDEIGDLYF
-116 LKWKESLPEDMF
+116 EWKSALPNFF
-128 VFLFR
+128 V
-133 LMLIES
+133 
-139 PASKDGNQTCAT
+139 ASMMMDLYVKDRQNNLCANA
-151 SDPFCTTDVVTFHV
+151 DPFCTDVGIYEFPAGVNAGNGESGPNYNCLSTRPNPAWYYMKM
-165 EANPGGSCE
+165 ANPGG
-174 NGPYYG
+174 
-180 CLAPY
+180 
-185 TERPPFWFHMKIGVA
+185 M
-200 GAFTIQMTNSANVDI
+200 TIYMYSTPSQDI
-215 DYCCWGPFDDPVTP
+215 DFCCWGPFEDPITP
-229 CPSQLTQAKYID
+229 CPNGLTAAKVVSCSY
-241 CGSSGNAT
+241 APAHT
-249 ENCHIPSSAQV
+249 ENCIIPSTAQT
-260 GKYYIMVITK
+260 GEYYILVITNFS
-270 YNQSTATNITF
+270 NQQCNITF
-281 QKVAGSGPG
+281 SKTAGTGT
-290 ETDCGILPPLVENDG
+290 TDCSIMPPLVENDG

-347 AMAGTYTCTIT
+347 AMSGTYTCTIS

-367 TQVAIYANPTANF
+367 TQVAVYANPTANF

-553 NFDNAT
+553 NFDNST

-660 ADEVEYPHAASST
+660 VDEVEYPHAASST

-700 TVHELPMAD
+700 TVHELPIAD

-744 GDNEQ
+744 GDNEH

-1127 EIPRQPKKAYL
+1127 EIPGQPKKAYL

-1234 VNTLANGIYFVK
+1234 VNTLASGIYFVR

>member
-1 MKKTL
+1 MKKT
-6 FFIFTLLLAVAVKA
+6 FTFILAVLFAITVKA
-20 QDFREFYTIGNDGSR
+20 QQIKGLYSFDKKQNAIEFDITKISLFEQRMHLVYLLNNDDRFDVST
-35 VELNISDILDS
+35 SDRDGIFVVK
-46 DMRYCLLSTIA
+46 R
-57 GDNNIS
+57 NKNS
-63 YTLDEDRISVNVI
+63 YN
-76 YKNNAFS
+76 F
-83 ESFSDYL
+83 
-90 DRITDKL
+90 
-97 NVEYSE
+97 NVEDAFNDFYNE
-103 YLKADKETKGDIF
+103 ETAAFNSMTKDEIGDLYFEWKSALPNIF
-116 LKWKESLPEDMF
+116 
-128 VFLFR
+128 V
-133 LMLIES
+133 
-139 PASKDGNQTCAT
+139 ASMMMDLYVKDRQNNLCANA
-151 SDPFCTTDVVTFHV
+151 DPFCTDVGIYEFPAGVNAGNGESGPNYNCLSTRPNPAWYYMKM
-165 EANPGGSCE
+165 ANPGG
-174 NGPYYG
+174 
-180 CLAPY
+180 
-185 TERPPFWFHMKIGVA
+185 M
-200 GAFTIQMTNSANVDI
+200 TIYMYSTPSQDI
-215 DYCCWGPFDDPVTP
+215 DFCCWGPFEDPITP
-229 CPSQLTQAKYID
+229 CPNGLTAAKVVSCSY
-241 CGSSGNAT
+241 APAHT
-249 ENCHIPSSAQV
+249 ENCIIPSTAQT
-260 GKYYIMVITK
+260 GEYYILVITNFS
-270 YNQSTATNITF
+270 NQQCNITF
-281 QKVAGSGPG
+281 SKTAGTGT
-290 ETDCGILPPLVENDG
+290 TDCSIMPPLVENDG

-367 TQVAIYANPTANF
+367 TQVAVYANPTANF

-553 NFDNAT
+553 NFDNST

-700 TVHELPMAD
+700 TVHELPIAD

-744 GDNEQ
+744 GDNEH

-841 PTEAGTY
+841 PTESGTY

-1075 PYVYE
+1075 PFVYE

-1102 EQNTPNQLDSLTCES
+1102 EHNTPNQLDSLTCES

-1127 EIPRQPKKAYL
+1127 EIPGQPKKAYL

-1197 YISFGDIITSQV
+1197 YISFGDIITSSV

-1234 VNTLANGIYFVK
+1234 VNTLASGIYFVR

>member
-6 FFIFTLLLAVAVKA
+6 FLAFAILLTVAAKA
-20 QDFREFYTIGNDGSR
+20 QQIKLAEFNVHDIVTIEER
-35 VELNISDILDS
+35 VFFVHSIATSGYYKVGASEKTNTLNIYASNKTVLETPFKNFDVFLNNLADDREDFANLDKEERGYKYLEWTEN
-46 DMRYCLLSTIA
+46 M
-57 GDNNIS
+57 
-63 YTLDEDRISVNVI
+63 DEDVFRII
-76 YKNNAFS
+76 YEDF
-83 ESFSDYL
+83 
-90 DRITDKL
+90 
-97 NVEYSE
+97 
-103 YLKADKETKGDIF
+103 TKGVGT
-116 LKWKESLPEDMF
+116 ENP
-128 VFLFR
+128 
-133 LMLIES
+133 
-139 PASKDGNQTCAT
+139 TCETAL
-151 SDPFCTTDVVTFHV
+151 PFCTDNGLYQFPAGVNSGSPCGNSTTSNCGAPYSCSGTPGQSTNCLSTAPNPAFYYLKI
-165 EANPGGSCE
+165 ANPG
-174 NGPYYG
+174 NM
-180 CLAPY
+180 
-185 TERPPFWFHMKIGVA
+185 TIKIY
-200 GAFTIQMTNSANVDI
+200 SEPSYDI
-215 DYCCWGPFDDPVTP
+215 DFDCWGPFNSFEEACGLLSCSNIVDCSYKSDHTEY
-229 CPSQLTQAKYID
+229 CHINGAQTGEYYILLLTNFGNQACNIKFEKT
-241 CGSSGNAT
+241 GGNAT
-249 ENCHIPSSAQV
+249 
-260 GKYYIMVITK
+260 
-270 YNQSTATNITF
+270 
-281 QKVAGSGPG
+281 
-290 ETDCGILPPLVENDG
+290 TDCSIMPPLVENDG

-347 AMAGTYTCTIT
+347 AMSGTYTCTIS

-367 TQVAIYANPTANF
+367 TQVAVYANPTANF

-553 NFDNAT
+553 NFDNST

-700 TVHELPMAD
+700 TVHELPIAD

-744 GDNEQ
+744 GDNEH

-841 PTEAGTY
+841 PTESGTY

-1039 DNADDEK
+1039 DNANDEK

-1075 PYVYE
+1075 PFVYE

-1127 EIPRQPKKAYL
+1127 EIPGQPKKAYL

-1197 YISFGDIITSQV
+1197 YISFGDIITSSV

-1234 VNTLANGIYFVK
+1234 VNTLASGIYFVR

>member
-1 MKKTL
+1 MKKT
-6 FFIFTLLLAVAVKA
+6 FTLILAVLFAITVKA
-20 QDFREFYTIGNDGSR
+20 QQIKGLYSFDKKQNAIEFDITKISLFEQRMHLVYLLNNDDRFDVSTSDRDGIFVIKRNKNSYNFN
-35 VELNISDILDS
+35 VED
-46 DMRYCLLSTIA
+46 
-57 GDNNIS
+57 
-63 YTLDEDRISVNVI
+63 
-76 YKNNAFS
+76 AFS
-83 ESFSDYL
+83 DFYNEETAAFNSMTKDEIGDLYFEWKLALPNIFVASMMMDLYVK
-90 DRITDKL
+90 DRQNNL
-97 NVEYSE
+97 
-103 YLKADKETKGDIF
+103 
-116 LKWKESLPEDMF
+116 
-128 VFLFR
+128 
-133 LMLIES
+133 
-139 PASKDGNQTCAT
+139 CANA
-151 SDPFCTTDVVTFHV
+151 DPFCTDVGIYEFPAGVNAGAGETGPNYNCLSTRPNPAWYYMKM
-165 EANPGGSCE
+165 ANPGD
-174 NGPYYG
+174 
-180 CLAPY
+180 
-185 TERPPFWFHMKIGVA
+185 M
-200 GAFTIQMTNSANVDI
+200 TIYMYSTPSEDI
-215 DYCCWGPFDDPVTP
+215 DFCCWGPFDDPITP
-229 CPSQLTQAKYID
+229 CPNGLTAAKVVSCSY
-241 CGSSGNAT
+241 APAHT
-249 ENCHIPSSAQV
+249 ENCIIPSSAQT
-260 GKYYIMVITK
+260 GQYYILVITNFSN
-270 YNQSTATNITF
+270 NQCNITF
-281 QKVAGSGPG
+281 SKTAGTGT
-290 ETDCGILPPLVENDG
+290 TDCSIMPPLVENDG

-347 AMAGTYTCTIT
+347 AMSGTYTCTIS

-367 TQVAIYANPTANF
+367 TQVAVYANPTANF

-553 NFDNAT
+553 NFDNST

-744 GDNEQ
+744 GDNEH

-841 PTEAGTY
+841 PTESGTY

-1127 EIPRQPKKAYL
+1127 EIPGQPKKAYL

>member
-1 MKKTL
+1 MKKT
-6 FFIFTLLLAVAVKA
+6 FTFILAVLFAITVKA
-20 QDFREFYTIGNDGSR
+20 QQIKGLYSFDKKQNAIEFDITKISLFEQRMHLVYLLNNDDRFDVST
-35 VELNISDILDS
+35 SDRDGIFVVK
-46 DMRYCLLSTIA
+46 R
-57 GDNNIS
+57 NKNS
-63 YTLDEDRISVNVI
+63 YN
-76 YKNNAFS
+76 F
-83 ESFSDYL
+83 
-90 DRITDKL
+90 
-97 NVEYSE
+97 NVEDAFNDFYNE
-103 YLKADKETKGDIF
+103 ETAAFNSMTKDEIGDLYFEWKSALPNIF
-116 LKWKESLPEDMF
+116 
-128 VFLFR
+128 V
-133 LMLIES
+133 
-139 PASKDGNQTCAT
+139 ASMMMDLYVKDRQNNLCANA
-151 SDPFCTTDVVTFHV
+151 DPFCTDVGIYEFPAGVNAGNGESGPNYNCLSTRPNPAWYYMKM
-165 EANPGGSCE
+165 ANPGG
-174 NGPYYG
+174 
-180 CLAPY
+180 
-185 TERPPFWFHMKIGVA
+185 M
-200 GAFTIQMTNSANVDI
+200 TIYMYSTPSQDI
-215 DYCCWGPFDDPVTP
+215 DFCCWGPFEDPITP
-229 CPSQLTQAKYID
+229 CPNGLTAAKVVSCSY
-241 CGSSGNAT
+241 APAHT
-249 ENCHIPSSAQV
+249 ENCIIPSTAQT
-260 GKYYIMVITK
+260 GEYYILVITNFS
-270 YNQSTATNITF
+270 NQQCNITF
-281 QKVAGSGPG
+281 SKTAGTGT
-290 ETDCGILPPLVENDG
+290 TDCSIMPPLVENDG

-347 AMAGTYTCTIT
+347 AMSGTYTCTIS

-367 TQVAIYANPTANF
+367 TQVAVYANPTANF

-553 NFDNAT
+553 NFDNST

-700 TVHELPMAD
+700 TVHELPIAD

-744 GDNEQ
+744 GDNEH

-841 PTEAGTY
+841 PTESGTY

-1127 EIPRQPKKAYL
+1127 EIPGQPKKAYL

-1197 YISFGDIITSQV
+1197 YISFGDIITSSV

-1234 VNTLANGIYFVK
+1234 VNTLASGIYFVR

>member
-1 MKKTL
+1 MKKT
-6 FFIFTLLLAVAVKA
+6 FTFILAVLFAITVKA
-20 QDFREFYTIGNDGSR
+20 QQIKGLYSFDKKQNAIEFDITKISLFEQRMHLVYLLNNDDRFDVST
-35 VELNISDILDS
+35 SDRDGIFVVK
-46 DMRYCLLSTIA
+46 R
-57 GDNNIS
+57 NKNS
-63 YTLDEDRISVNVI
+63 YN
-76 YKNNAFS
+76 F
-83 ESFSDYL
+83 
-90 DRITDKL
+90 
-97 NVEYSE
+97 NVEDAFNDFYNE
-103 YLKADKETKGDIF
+103 ETAAFNSMTKDEIGDLYF
-116 LKWKESLPEDMF
+116 EWKSALPNFF
-128 VFLFR
+128 V
-133 LMLIES
+133 
-139 PASKDGNQTCAT
+139 ASMMMDLYVKDRQNNLCANA
-151 SDPFCTTDVVTFHV
+151 DPFCTDVGIYEFPAGVNAGAGETGPNYNCLSTRPNPAWYYMKM
-165 EANPGGSCE
+165 ANPGG
-174 NGPYYG
+174 
-180 CLAPY
+180 
-185 TERPPFWFHMKIGVA
+185 M
-200 GAFTIQMTNSANVDI
+200 TIYMYSTPSEDI
-215 DYCCWGPFDDPVTP
+215 DFCCWGPFDDPITP
-229 CPSQLTQAKYID
+229 CPNGLTAAKVVSCSY
-241 CGSSGNAT
+241 APAHT
-249 ENCHIPSSAQV
+249 ENCIIPSSAQT
-260 GKYYIMVITK
+260 GQYYILVIT
-270 YNQSTATNITF
+270 NFSNNPCNITF
-281 QKVAGSGPG
+281 SKTAGTGT
-290 ETDCGILPPLVENDG
+290 TDCSIMPPLVENDG

-347 AMAGTYTCTIT
+347 AMAGTYTCTIS

-367 TQVAIYANPTANF
+367 TQVAVYANPTANF

-553 NFDNAT
+553 NFDNST

-700 TVHELPMAD
+700 TVHELPIAD

-744 GDNEQ
+744 GDNEH

-841 PTEAGTY
+841 PTESGTY

-1127 EIPRQPKKAYL
+1127 EIPGQPKKAYL

-1197 YISFGDIITSQV
+1197 YISFGDIITSSV

-1234 VNTLANGIYFVK
+1234 VNTLASGIYFVR

>member
-1 MKKTL
+1 MKKT
-6 FFIFTLLLAVAVKA
+6 FTFILAVLFAITVKA
-20 QDFREFYTIGNDGSR
+20 QQIKGLYSFDKKQNAIEFDITKISLFEQRMHLVYLLNNDDRFDVST
-35 VELNISDILDS
+35 SDRDGIFVVK
-46 DMRYCLLSTIA
+46 R
-57 GDNNIS
+57 NKNS
-63 YTLDEDRISVNVI
+63 YN
-76 YKNNAFS
+76 F
-83 ESFSDYL
+83 
-90 DRITDKL
+90 
-97 NVEYSE
+97 NVEDAFNDFYNE
-103 YLKADKETKGDIF
+103 ETAAFNSMTKDEIGDLYFEWKSALPNIF
-116 LKWKESLPEDMF
+116 
-128 VFLFR
+128 V
-133 LMLIES
+133 
-139 PASKDGNQTCAT
+139 ASMMMDLYVKDRQNNLCANA
-151 SDPFCTTDVVTFHV
+151 DPFCTDVGIYEFPAGVNAGAGETGPNYNCLSTRPNPAWYYMKM
-165 EANPGGSCE
+165 ANPGG
-174 NGPYYG
+174 
-180 CLAPY
+180 
-185 TERPPFWFHMKIGVA
+185 M
-200 GAFTIQMTNSANVDI
+200 TIYMYSTPSEDI
-215 DYCCWGPFDDPVTP
+215 DFCCWGPFDDPITP
-229 CPSQLTQAKYID
+229 CPNGLTAAKVVSCSY
-241 CGSSGNAT
+241 APAHT
-249 ENCHIPSSAQV
+249 ENCIIPSSAQT
-260 GKYYIMVITK
+260 GQYYILVITNFSN
-270 YNQSTATNITF
+270 NQCNITF
-281 QKVAGSGPG
+281 SKTAGTGT
-290 ETDCGILPPLVENDG
+290 TDCSIMPPLVENDG

-367 TQVAIYANPTANF
+367 TQVAVYANPTANF

-553 NFDNAT
+553 NFDNST

-700 TVHELPMAD
+700 TVHELPIAD

-744 GDNEQ
+744 GDNEH

-841 PTEAGTY
+841 PTESGTY

-1024 DGLIKFTCKIEDISL
+1024 DGLIKFTCRIEDISL
-1039 DNADDEK
+1039 DNANDEK

-1127 EIPRQPKKAYL
+1127 EIPGQPKKAYL

-1197 YISFGDIITSQV
+1197 YISFGDIITSSV

-1234 VNTLANGIYFVK
+1234 VNTLASGIYFVR

>member
-1 MKKTL
+1 MKKT
-6 FFIFTLLLAVAVKA
+6 FTLILAVLFAITVKA
-20 QDFREFYTIGNDGSR
+20 QQIKGLYSFDKKQNAIEFDITKISLFEQRMHLVYLLNNDDRFDVSTSDRDGIFVIKRNKNSYNFN
-35 VELNISDILDS
+35 VED
-46 DMRYCLLSTIA
+46 
-57 GDNNIS
+57 
-63 YTLDEDRISVNVI
+63 
-76 YKNNAFS
+76 AFS
-83 ESFSDYL
+83 DFYNEETAAFNSMTKDEIGDLYFEWKLALPNIFVASMMMDLYVK
-90 DRITDKL
+90 DRQNNL
-97 NVEYSE
+97 
-103 YLKADKETKGDIF
+103 
-116 LKWKESLPEDMF
+116 
-128 VFLFR
+128 
-133 LMLIES
+133 
-139 PASKDGNQTCAT
+139 CANA
-151 SDPFCTTDVVTFHV
+151 DPFCTDVGIYEFPAGVNAGAGETGPNYNCLSTRPNPAWYYMKM
-165 EANPGGSCE
+165 ANPGG
-174 NGPYYG
+174 
-180 CLAPY
+180 
-185 TERPPFWFHMKIGVA
+185 M
-200 GAFTIQMTNSANVDI
+200 TIYMYSTPSEDI
-215 DYCCWGPFDDPVTP
+215 DFCCWGPFDDPITP
-229 CPSQLTQAKYID
+229 CPNGLTAAKVVSCSY
-241 CGSSGNAT
+241 APAHT
-249 ENCHIPSSAQV
+249 ENCIIPSSAQT
-260 GKYYIMVITK
+260 GQYYILVITNFSN
-270 YNQSTATNITF
+270 NQCNITF
-281 QKVAGSGPG
+281 SKTAGTGT
-290 ETDCGILPPLVENDG
+290 TDCSIMPPLVENDG

-347 AMAGTYTCTIT
+347 AMAGTYTCTIS

-744 GDNEQ
+744 GDNEH

-841 PTEAGTY
+841 PTESGTY

-1127 EIPRQPKKAYL
+1127 EIPGQPKKAYL

>member
-6 FFIFTLLLAVAVKA
+6 FLAFAILLTVAAKA
-20 QDFREFYTIGNDGSR
+20 QQIKLAEFNVHDIVTIEER
-35 VELNISDILDS
+35 VFFVHSIATSGYYKVGASEKTNTLNIYASNKTVLETPFKNFDVFLNNLADDREDFANLDKEERGYKYLEWTEN
-46 DMRYCLLSTIA
+46 M
-57 GDNNIS
+57 
-63 YTLDEDRISVNVI
+63 DEDVFRII
-76 YKNNAFS
+76 YEDF
-83 ESFSDYL
+83 
-90 DRITDKL
+90 
-97 NVEYSE
+97 
-103 YLKADKETKGDIF
+103 TKGVGT
-116 LKWKESLPEDMF
+116 ENP
-128 VFLFR
+128 
-133 LMLIES
+133 
-139 PASKDGNQTCAT
+139 TCETAL
-151 SDPFCTTDVVTFHV
+151 PFCTDNGLYQFPAGVNSGSPCGNSTTSNCGAPYSCSGTPGQSTNCLSTAPNPAFYYLKI
-165 EANPGGSCE
+165 ANPG
-174 NGPYYG
+174 NM
-180 CLAPY
+180 
-185 TERPPFWFHMKIGVA
+185 TIKIY
-200 GAFTIQMTNSANVDI
+200 SEPSYDI
-215 DYCCWGPFDDPVTP
+215 DFDCWGPFNSFEEACGLLSCSNIVDCSYKSDHTEY
-229 CPSQLTQAKYID
+229 CHINGAQTGEYYILLLTNFGNQACNIKFEKT
-241 CGSSGNAT
+241 GGNAT
-249 ENCHIPSSAQV
+249 
-260 GKYYIMVITK
+260 
-270 YNQSTATNITF
+270 
-281 QKVAGSGPG
+281 
-290 ETDCGILPPLVENDG
+290 TDCSIMPPLVENDG

-347 AMAGTYTCTIT
+347 AMSGTYTCTIS

-367 TQVAIYANPTANF
+367 TQVAVYANPTANF

-553 NFDNAT
+553 NFDNST

-700 TVHELPMAD
+700 TVHELPIAD

-744 GDNEQ
+744 GDNEH

-841 PTEAGTY
+841 PTESGTY

-1127 EIPRQPKKAYL
+1127 EIPGQPKKAYL

-1197 YISFGDIITSQV
+1197 YISFGDIITSSV

-1234 VNTLANGIYFVK
+1234 VNTLANGIYFVR

>member
-1 MKKTL
+1 MKKT
-6 FFIFTLLLAVAVKA
+6 FTLILAVLFAITVKA
-20 QDFREFYTIGNDGSR
+20 QQIKGLYSFDKKQNAIEFDITKISLFEQRMHLVYLLNNDDRFDVSTSDRDGIFVIKRNKNSYNFN
-35 VELNISDILDS
+35 VED
-46 DMRYCLLSTIA
+46 
-57 GDNNIS
+57 
-63 YTLDEDRISVNVI
+63 
-76 YKNNAFS
+76 AFS
-83 ESFSDYL
+83 DFYNEETAAFNSMTKDEIGDLYFEWKLALPNIFVASMMMDLYVK
-90 DRITDKL
+90 DRQNNL
-97 NVEYSE
+97 
-103 YLKADKETKGDIF
+103 
-116 LKWKESLPEDMF
+116 
-128 VFLFR
+128 
-133 LMLIES
+133 
-139 PASKDGNQTCAT
+139 CANA
-151 SDPFCTTDVVTFHV
+151 DPFCTDVGIYEFPAGVNAGAGETGPNYNCLSTRPNPAWYYMKM
-165 EANPGGSCE
+165 ANPGG
-174 NGPYYG
+174 
-180 CLAPY
+180 
-185 TERPPFWFHMKIGVA
+185 M
-200 GAFTIQMTNSANVDI
+200 TIYMYSTPSEDI
-215 DYCCWGPFDDPVTP
+215 DFCCWGPFDDPITP
-229 CPSQLTQAKYID
+229 CPNGLTAAKVVSCSYAPD
-241 CGSSGNAT
+241 HT
-249 ENCHIPSSAQV
+249 ENCIIPSSAQT
-260 GKYYIMVITK
+260 GQYYILVITNFSN
-270 YNQSTATNITF
+270 NQCNITF
-281 QKVAGSGPG
+281 SKTAGTGT
-290 ETDCGILPPLVENDG
+290 TDCSIMPPLVENDG

-432 SYTVTLTVA
+432 NYTVTLTVA

-673 VHPSLNTDHFTC
+673 VHPSVNTNHFTC

-700 TVHELPMAD
+700 TVHELPIAD

-744 GDNEQ
+744 GDNEH

-830 TNGSPTTTFMN
+830 SNGSPTTTFMN
-841 PTEAGTY
+841 PTESGTY

-966 NISATVESSDDAICE
+966 NISATVESSNDAICE

-1127 EIPRQPKKAYL
+1127 EIPGQPKKAYL

-1197 YISFGDIITSQV
+1197 YISFGDIITSSV

-1234 VNTLANGIYFVK
+1234 VNTLASGIYFVR

>member
-6 FFIFTLLLAVAVKA
+6 FLAFAILLTVAAKA
-20 QDFREFYTIGNDGSR
+20 QQIKLAEFNVHDIVTIEER
-35 VELNISDILDS
+35 VFFVHSIATSGYYKVGASEKTNTLNIYASNKTVLETPFKNFDVFLNNLADDREDFANLDKEERGYKYLEWTEN
-46 DMRYCLLSTIA
+46 M
-57 GDNNIS
+57 
-63 YTLDEDRISVNVI
+63 DEDVFRII
-76 YKNNAFS
+76 YEDF
-83 ESFSDYL
+83 
-90 DRITDKL
+90 
-97 NVEYSE
+97 
-103 YLKADKETKGDIF
+103 TKGVGT
-116 LKWKESLPEDMF
+116 ENP
-128 VFLFR
+128 
-133 LMLIES
+133 
-139 PASKDGNQTCAT
+139 TCETAL
-151 SDPFCTTDVVTFHV
+151 PFCTDNGLYQFPAGVNSGSPCGNSTTSNCGAPYSCSGTPGQSTNCLSTAPNPAFYYLKI
-165 EANPGGSCE
+165 ANPG
-174 NGPYYG
+174 NM
-180 CLAPY
+180 
-185 TERPPFWFHMKIGVA
+185 TIKIY
-200 GAFTIQMTNSANVDI
+200 SEPSYDI
-215 DYCCWGPFDDPVTP
+215 DFDCWGPFNSFEEACGLLSCSNIV
-229 CPSQLTQAKYID
+229 D
-241 CGSSGNAT
+241 CSYKSDHT
-249 ENCHIPSSAQV
+249 EYCHINGAQT
-260 GKYYIMVITK
+260 GKYYILLLTNFG
-270 YNQSTATNITF
+270 NQACNIKFEKTGGNAT
-281 QKVAGSGPG
+281 
-290 ETDCGILPPLVENDG
+290 TDCSIMPPLVENDG

-367 TQVAIYANPTANF
+367 TQVAVYANPTANF

-553 NFDNAT
+553 NFDNST

-700 TVHELPMAD
+700 TVHELPIAD

-744 GDNEQ
+744 GDNEH

-781 AGNQLQG
+781 TGNQLQG

-841 PTEAGTY
+841 PTESGTY

-914 TLIMSTSDNGRVATT
+914 TSIMSTSDNGRVATT

-1127 EIPRQPKKAYL
+1127 EIPGQPKKAYL

-1197 YISFGDIITSQV
+1197 YISFGDIITSSV

-1234 VNTLANGIYFVK
+1234 VNTLANGIYFVR

>member
-1 MKKTL
+1 MKKT
-6 FFIFTLLLAVAVKA
+6 FTFILAVLFAITVKA
-20 QDFREFYTIGNDGSR
+20 QQIKGLYSFDKKQNAIEFDITKISLFEQRMHLVYLLNNDDRFDVST
-35 VELNISDILDS
+35 SDRDGIFVVK
-46 DMRYCLLSTIA
+46 R
-57 GDNNIS
+57 NKNS
-63 YTLDEDRISVNVI
+63 YN
-76 YKNNAFS
+76 F
-83 ESFSDYL
+83 
-90 DRITDKL
+90 
-97 NVEYSE
+97 NVEDAFNDFYNE
-103 YLKADKETKGDIF
+103 ETAAFNSMTKDEIGDLYFEWKSALPNIF
-116 LKWKESLPEDMF
+116 
-128 VFLFR
+128 V
-133 LMLIES
+133 
-139 PASKDGNQTCAT
+139 ASMMMDLYVKDRQNNLCANA
-151 SDPFCTTDVVTFHV
+151 DPFCTDVGIYEFPAGVNAGAGETGPNYNCLSTRPNPAWYYMKM
-165 EANPGGSCE
+165 ANPGG
-174 NGPYYG
+174 
-180 CLAPY
+180 
-185 TERPPFWFHMKIGVA
+185 M
-200 GAFTIQMTNSANVDI
+200 TIYMYSTPSEDI
-215 DYCCWGPFDDPVTP
+215 DFCCWGPFDDPITP
-229 CPSQLTQAKYID
+229 CPNGLTAAKVVSCSY
-241 CGSSGNAT
+241 APAHT
-249 ENCHIPSSAQV
+249 ENCIIPSSAQT
-260 GKYYIMVITK
+260 GQYYILVITNFSN
-270 YNQSTATNITF
+270 NQCNITF
-281 QKVAGSGPG
+281 SKTAGTGT
-290 ETDCGILPPLVENDG
+290 TDCSIMPPLVENDG

-347 AMAGTYTCTIT
+347 AMSGTYTCTIS

-367 TQVAIYANPTANF
+367 TQVAVYANPTANF

-553 NFDNAT
+553 NFDNST

-700 TVHELPMAD
+700 TVHELPIAD

-744 GDNEQ
+744 GDNEH

-841 PTEAGTY
+841 PTESGTY

-1075 PYVYE
+1075 PFVYE

-1102 EQNTPNQLDSLTCES
+1102 EHNTPNQLDSLTCES

-1127 EIPRQPKKAYL
+1127 EIPGQPKKAYL

-1197 YISFGDIITSQV
+1197 YISFGDIITSSV

-1234 VNTLANGIYFVK
+1234 VNTLASGIYFVR

>member
-1 MKKTL
+1 MKKT
-6 FFIFTLLLAVAVKA
+6 FTLILAVLFAITVKA
-20 QDFREFYTIGNDGSR
+20 QQIKGLYSFDKKQNAIEFDITKISLFEQRMHLVYLLNNDDRFDVSTSDRDGIFVVKRNKNSYSFNVEDAFNDFYNEETAAFNSMTKDEIGNLYFEWKSALPNFFVASMMMDLYVKDR
-35 VELNISDILDS
+35 Q
-46 DMRYCLLSTIA
+46 
-57 GDNNIS
+57 NN
-63 YTLDEDRISVNVI
+63 LCA
-76 YKNNAFS
+76 NA
-83 ESFSDYL
+83 
-90 DRITDKL
+90 
-97 NVEYSE
+97 
-103 YLKADKETKGDIF
+103 
-116 LKWKESLPEDMF
+116 
-128 VFLFR
+128 
-133 LMLIES
+133 
-139 PASKDGNQTCAT
+139 
-151 SDPFCTTDVVTFHV
+151 DPFCTDVGIYEFPAGVNAGAGETGPNYNCLSTRPNPAWYYMKM
-165 EANPGGSCE
+165 ANPGG
-174 NGPYYG
+174 
-180 CLAPY
+180 
-185 TERPPFWFHMKIGVA
+185 M
-200 GAFTIQMTNSANVDI
+200 TIYMYSTPSEDI
-215 DYCCWGPFDDPVTP
+215 DFCCWGPFDDPITP
-229 CPSQLTQAKYID
+229 CPNGLTAAKVVSCSY
-241 CGSSGNAT
+241 APAHT
-249 ENCHIPSSAQV
+249 ENCIIPSSAQT
-260 GKYYIMVITK
+260 GQYYILVIT
-270 YNQSTATNITF
+270 NFSNNPCNITF
-281 QKVAGSGPG
+281 SKTAGTGT
-290 ETDCGILPPLVENDG
+290 TDCSIMPPLVENDG

-553 NFDNAT
+553 NFDNST

-700 TVHELPMAD
+700 TVHELPIAD

-841 PTEAGTY
+841 PTESGTY

-1127 EIPRQPKKAYL
+1127 EIPGQPKKAYL

>member
-1 MKKTL
+1 MKKT
-6 FFIFTLLLAVAVKA
+6 FTFILAVLFAITVKA
-20 QDFREFYTIGNDGSR
+20 QQIKGLYSFDKKQNAIEFDITKISLFEQRMHLVYLLNNDDRFDVST
-35 VELNISDILDS
+35 SDRDGIFVVK
-46 DMRYCLLSTIA
+46 R
-57 GDNNIS
+57 NKNS
-63 YTLDEDRISVNVI
+63 YN
-76 YKNNAFS
+76 F
-83 ESFSDYL
+83 
-90 DRITDKL
+90 
-97 NVEYSE
+97 NVEDAFNDFYNE
-103 YLKADKETKGDIF
+103 ETAAFNSMTKDEIGDLYF
-116 LKWKESLPEDMF
+116 EWKSALPNFF
-128 VFLFR
+128 V
-133 LMLIES
+133 
-139 PASKDGNQTCAT
+139 ASMMMDLYVKDRQNNLCANA
-151 SDPFCTTDVVTFHV
+151 DPFCTDVGIYEFPAGVNAGAGETGPNYNCLSTRPNPAWYYMKM
-165 EANPGGSCE
+165 ANPGG
-174 NGPYYG
+174 
-180 CLAPY
+180 
-185 TERPPFWFHMKIGVA
+185 M
-200 GAFTIQMTNSANVDI
+200 TIYMYSTPSEDI
-215 DYCCWGPFDDPVTP
+215 DFCCWGPFDDPITP
-229 CPSQLTQAKYID
+229 CPNGLTAAKVVSCSY
-241 CGSSGNAT
+241 APAHT
-249 ENCHIPSSAQV
+249 ENCIIPSSAQT
-260 GKYYIMVITK
+260 GQYYILVIT
-270 YNQSTATNITF
+270 NFSNNPCNITF
-281 QKVAGSGPG
+281 SKTAGTGT
-290 ETDCGILPPLVENDG
+290 TDCSIMPPLVENDG

-553 NFDNAT
+553 NFDNST

-700 TVHELPMAD
+700 TVHELPIAD

-744 GDNEQ
+744 GDNEH

-841 PTEAGTY
+841 PTESGTY

-1075 PYVYE
+1075 PFVYE

-1127 EIPRQPKKAYL
+1127 EIPGQPKKAYL

-1197 YISFGDIITSQV
+1197 YISFGDIITSSV

-1234 VNTLANGIYFVK
+1234 VNTLASGIYFVR

>member
-1 MKKTL
+1 MKKT
-6 FFIFTLLLAVAVKA
+6 FTLILAVLFAITVKA
-20 QDFREFYTIGNDGSR
+20 QQIKGLYSFDKKQNAIEFDITKISLFEQRMHLVYLLNNDDRFDVSTSDRDGIFVIKRNKNSYNFN
-35 VELNISDILDS
+35 VED
-46 DMRYCLLSTIA
+46 
-57 GDNNIS
+57 
-63 YTLDEDRISVNVI
+63 
-76 YKNNAFS
+76 AFS
-83 ESFSDYL
+83 DFYNEETAAFNSMTKDEIGDLYFEWKLALPNIFVASMMMDLYVK
-90 DRITDKL
+90 DRQNNL
-97 NVEYSE
+97 
-103 YLKADKETKGDIF
+103 
-116 LKWKESLPEDMF
+116 
-128 VFLFR
+128 
-133 LMLIES
+133 
-139 PASKDGNQTCAT
+139 CANA
-151 SDPFCTTDVVTFHV
+151 DPFCTDVGIYEFPAGVNAGAGETGPNYNCLSTRPNPAWYYMKM
-165 EANPGGSCE
+165 ANPGG
-174 NGPYYG
+174 
-180 CLAPY
+180 
-185 TERPPFWFHMKIGVA
+185 M
-200 GAFTIQMTNSANVDI
+200 TIYMYSTPSEDI
-215 DYCCWGPFDDPVTP
+215 DFCCWGPFDDPITP
-229 CPSQLTQAKYID
+229 CPNGLTAAKVVSCSY
-241 CGSSGNAT
+241 APAHT
-249 ENCHIPSSAQV
+249 ENCIIPSSAQT
-260 GKYYIMVITK
+260 GQYYILVITNFSN
-270 YNQSTATNITF
+270 NQCNITF
-281 QKVAGSGPG
+281 SKTAGTGT
-290 ETDCGILPPLVENDG
+290 TDCSIMPPLVENDG

-347 AMAGTYTCTIT
+347 AMAGTYTCTIS

-841 PTEAGTY
+841 PTESGTY

-1127 EIPRQPKKAYL
+1127 EIPGQPKKAYL

>member
-1 MKKTL
+1 MKKT
-6 FFIFTLLLAVAVKA
+6 FTFILAVLFAITVKA
-20 QDFREFYTIGNDGSR
+20 QQIKGLYSFDKKQNAIEFDITKISLFEQRMHLVYLLNNDDRFDVSTSDRDGIFVIKRNKNSYNFN
-35 VELNISDILDS
+35 VED
-46 DMRYCLLSTIA
+46 
-57 GDNNIS
+57 
-63 YTLDEDRISVNVI
+63 
-76 YKNNAFS
+76 AFS
-83 ESFSDYL
+83 DFYNEETAAFNSMTKDEIGDLYFEWKLALPNIFVASMMMDLYVK
-90 DRITDKL
+90 DRQNNL
-97 NVEYSE
+97 
-103 YLKADKETKGDIF
+103 
-116 LKWKESLPEDMF
+116 
-128 VFLFR
+128 
-133 LMLIES
+133 
-139 PASKDGNQTCAT
+139 CANA
-151 SDPFCTTDVVTFHV
+151 DPFCTDVGIYEFPAGVNAGAGETGPNYNCLSTRPNPAWYYMKM
-165 EANPGGSCE
+165 ANPGG
-174 NGPYYG
+174 
-180 CLAPY
+180 
-185 TERPPFWFHMKIGVA
+185 M
-200 GAFTIQMTNSANVDI
+200 TIYMYSTPSEDI
-215 DYCCWGPFDDPVTP
+215 DFCCWGPFDDPITP
-229 CPSQLTQAKYID
+229 CPNGLTAAKVVSCSY
-241 CGSSGNAT
+241 APAHT
-249 ENCHIPSSAQV
+249 ENCIIPSSAQT
-260 GKYYIMVITK
+260 GQYYILVITNFSN
-270 YNQSTATNITF
+270 NQCNITF
-281 QKVAGSGPG
+281 SKTAGTGT
-290 ETDCGILPPLVENDG
+290 TDCSIMPPLVENDG

-1127 EIPRQPKKAYL
+1127 EIPGQPKKAYL

>member
-1 MKKTL
+1 MKKT
-6 FFIFTLLLAVAVKA
+6 FTLILAVLFAITVKA
-20 QDFREFYTIGNDGSR
+20 QQIKGLYSFDKKQNAIEFDITKISLFEQRMHLVYLLNNDDRFDVSTSDRDGIFVIKRNKNSYNFN
-35 VELNISDILDS
+35 VED
-46 DMRYCLLSTIA
+46 
-57 GDNNIS
+57 
-63 YTLDEDRISVNVI
+63 
-76 YKNNAFS
+76 AFS
-83 ESFSDYL
+83 DFYNEETAAFNSMTKDEIGDLYFEWKLALPNIFVASMMMDLYVK
-90 DRITDKL
+90 DRQNNL
-97 NVEYSE
+97 
-103 YLKADKETKGDIF
+103 
-116 LKWKESLPEDMF
+116 
-128 VFLFR
+128 
-133 LMLIES
+133 
-139 PASKDGNQTCAT
+139 CANA
-151 SDPFCTTDVVTFHV
+151 DPFCTDVGIYEFPAGVNAGAGETGPNYNCLSTRPNPAWYYMKM
-165 EANPGGSCE
+165 ANPGG
-174 NGPYYG
+174 
-180 CLAPY
+180 
-185 TERPPFWFHMKIGVA
+185 M
-200 GAFTIQMTNSANVDI
+200 TIYMYSTPSEDI
-215 DYCCWGPFDDPVTP
+215 DFCCWGPFDDPITP
-229 CPSQLTQAKYID
+229 CPNGLTAAKVVSCSY
-241 CGSSGNAT
+241 APAHT
-249 ENCHIPSSAQV
+249 ENCIIPSSAQT
-260 GKYYIMVITK
+260 GQYYILVITNFSN
-270 YNQSTATNITF
+270 NQCNITF
-281 QKVAGSGPG
+281 SKTAGTGT
-290 ETDCGILPPLVENDG
+290 TDCSIMPPLVENDG

-347 AMAGTYTCTIT
+347 AMSGTYTCTIS

-744 GDNEQ
+744 GDNEH

-841 PTEAGTY
+841 PTESGTY

-1127 EIPRQPKKAYL
+1127 EIPGQPKKAYL

>member
-1 MKKTL
+1 MKKT
-6 FFIFTLLLAVAVKA
+6 FTLILAVLFAITVKA
-20 QDFREFYTIGNDGSR
+20 QQIKGLYSFDKKQNAIEFDITKISLFEQRMHLVYLLNNDDRFDVSTSDRDGIFVIKRNKNSYNFN
-35 VELNISDILDS
+35 VED
-46 DMRYCLLSTIA
+46 
-57 GDNNIS
+57 
-63 YTLDEDRISVNVI
+63 
-76 YKNNAFS
+76 AFS
-83 ESFSDYL
+83 DFYNEETAAFNSMTKDEIGDLYFEWKLALPNIFVASMMMDLYVK
-90 DRITDKL
+90 DRQNNL
-97 NVEYSE
+97 
-103 YLKADKETKGDIF
+103 
-116 LKWKESLPEDMF
+116 
-128 VFLFR
+128 
-133 LMLIES
+133 
-139 PASKDGNQTCAT
+139 CANA
-151 SDPFCTTDVVTFHV
+151 DPFCTDVGIYEFPAGVNAGAGETGPNYNCLSTRPNPAWYYMKM
-165 EANPGGSCE
+165 ANPGG
-174 NGPYYG
+174 
-180 CLAPY
+180 
-185 TERPPFWFHMKIGVA
+185 M
-200 GAFTIQMTNSANVDI
+200 TIYMYSTPSEDI
-215 DYCCWGPFDDPVTP
+215 DFCCWGPFDDPITP
-229 CPSQLTQAKYID
+229 CPNGLTAAKVVSCSYAPD
-241 CGSSGNAT
+241 HT
-249 ENCHIPSSAQV
+249 ENCIIPSSAQT
-260 GKYYIMVITK
+260 GQYYILVITNFSN
-270 YNQSTATNITF
+270 NQCNITF
-281 QKVAGSGPG
+281 SKTAGTGT
-290 ETDCGILPPLVENDG
+290 TDCSIMPPLVENDG

-432 SYTVTLTVA
+432 NYTVTLTVA

-572 WQPADSITGAN
+572 WQPADSITGTN

-673 VHPSLNTDHFTC
+673 VHPSVNTNHFTC

-700 TVHELPMAD
+700 TVHELPIAD

-744 GDNEQ
+744 GDNEH

-841 PTEAGTY
+841 PTESGTY

-1127 EIPRQPKKAYL
+1127 EIPGQPKKAYL

-1234 VNTLANGIYFVK
+1234 VNTLANGIYFVR

>member
-1 MKKTL
+1 MKKT
-6 FFIFTLLLAVAVKA
+6 FTLILAVLFAITVKA
-20 QDFREFYTIGNDGSR
+20 QQIKGLYSFDKKQNAIEFDITKISLFEQRMHLVYLLNNDDRFDVST
-35 VELNISDILDS
+35 SDRDGIFVVK
-46 DMRYCLLSTIA
+46 R
-57 GDNNIS
+57 NKNS
-63 YTLDEDRISVNVI
+63 Y
-76 YKNNAFS
+76 
-83 ESFSDYL
+83 SF
-90 DRITDKL
+90 
-97 NVEYSE
+97 NVEDAFNDFYNE
-103 YLKADKETKGDIF
+103 ETAAFNSMTKDEIGDLYFEWKLALPNIF
-116 LKWKESLPEDMF
+116 
-128 VFLFR
+128 V
-133 LMLIES
+133 
-139 PASKDGNQTCAT
+139 ASMMMDLYVKDRQNNLCANA
-151 SDPFCTTDVVTFHV
+151 DPFCTDVGIYEFPAGVNAGAGETGPNYNCLSTRPNPAWYYMKM
-165 EANPGGSCE
+165 ANPGG
-174 NGPYYG
+174 
-180 CLAPY
+180 
-185 TERPPFWFHMKIGVA
+185 M
-200 GAFTIQMTNSANVDI
+200 TIYMYSTPSEDI
-215 DYCCWGPFDDPVTP
+215 DFCCWGPFDDPITP
-229 CPSQLTQAKYID
+229 CPNGLTAAKVVSCSY
-241 CGSSGNAT
+241 APAHT
-249 ENCHIPSSAQV
+249 ENCIIPSSAQT
-260 GKYYIMVITK
+260 GQYYILVIT
-270 YNQSTATNITF
+270 NFSNNPCNITF
-281 QKVAGSGPG
+281 SKTAGTGT
-290 ETDCGILPPLVENDG
+290 TDCSIMPPLVENDG

-553 NFDNAT
+553 NFDNST

-673 VHPSLNTDHFTC
+673 VHPSVNTDHFTC

-700 TVHELPMAD
+700 TVHELPIAD

-744 GDNEQ
+744 GDNEH

-841 PTEAGTY
+841 PTESGTY

-1127 EIPRQPKKAYL
+1127 EIPGQPKKAYL

-1197 YISFGDIITSQV
+1197 YISFGDIITSSV

-1234 VNTLANGIYFVK
+1234 VNTLASGIYFVR